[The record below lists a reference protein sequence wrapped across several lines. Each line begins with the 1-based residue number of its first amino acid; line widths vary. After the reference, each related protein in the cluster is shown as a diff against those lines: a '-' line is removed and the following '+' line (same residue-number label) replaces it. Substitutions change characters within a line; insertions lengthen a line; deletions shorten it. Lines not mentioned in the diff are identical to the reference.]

1 MNLRIF
7 LPALFLAAALL
18 PVFPAPSAQTLMVVD
33 AVWGTPSS
41 PEKVIPGD
49 ENTQL
54 SLVVANIGNKP
65 ICTLEAQI
73 TPAYPGATLPFESW
87 DGSDQIRA
95 YMMQQIPPGS
105 MTVLSFRLNV
115 LKDTVPGRYPASVRL
130 LYRECTSTQDTLP
143 TSQTTDFFTIQIWPP
158 PVTDFLEARWFVDG
172 AESPVGPGTGVA
184 VLRIFIEAPKDTS
197 ISNIEGRLIIPDG
210 FRPAGGQQSLSAVYQ
225 GVVAAG
231 GTFSLSYPL
240 VVSDQLKPGTYTFE
254 LTLRFRNKYGTHITN
269 ILIFPAEV
277 YGREEL
283 GIESSSETVVKGG
296 LEYLPVKVRNKGTAA
311 AYNLNLEVRAEK
323 AGIQLLETSFELG
336 VLSSGQEV
344 DVRLPVYVE
353 RLAETGLYT
362 VSATLS
368 YRDGHGN
375 PRSKQFKIP
384 LNVADEFRPGL
395 AVETSQK
402 YVAASAETPL
412 ELSFTNRNPY
422 PISDVKITISTASS
436 QVSILEG
443 PTSINLKTLGPGES
457 HKISLTILS
466 SPAAADS
473 ISLIKAYVE
482 YRDKTS
488 AIVEENFEIQLAVRA
503 DLNIQ
508 FKGLRLSPVKVR
520 PGEVVDL
527 AGDVVNLGTG
537 VARSVSVEVVGDPPF
552 QPFGDTISFV
562 GLVNPSQ
569 VSAFTI
575 NFRVAEDARPGRYNV
590 KVKATYRNGF
600 GESFIK
606 EEVLS
611 YEILPAQTAATNTVR
626 TTAAAVQAPLLQ
638 TIAPYILVAALA
650 VIAVAT
656 VRRRKKGR

>member
-1 MNLRIF
+1 MSWRILLF
-7 LPALFLAAALL
+7 VLFLAAALL
-18 PVFPAPSAQTLMVVD
+18 PVFPAPSAQTLVVVD

-41 PEKVIPGD
+41 PEKAIPGD
-49 ENTQL
+49 ENIQL

-73 TPAYPGATLPFESW
+73 TPAYPGTALPFESW
-87 DGSDQIRA
+87 DGSDRIRA

-115 LKDTVPGRYPASVRL
+115 FKDTVPGRYPASARL

-143 TSQTTDFFTIQIWPP
+143 TAQTTDFFTVQIWAP
-158 PVTDFLEARWFVDG
+158 PVTNFLEATWFVDG
-172 AESPVGPGTGVA
+172 AERPVGPGTGVA
-184 VLRIFIEAPKDTS
+184 VLKISIEAPKDTS
-197 ISNIEGRLIIPDG
+197 ISNIEGRLSLPEG

-225 GVVAAG
+225 GVVTAG

-240 VVSDQLKPGTYTFE
+240 LVSDQLKPGTYTFE

-269 ILIFPAEV
+269 TIIFPAEV
-277 YGREEL
+277 FGREEL
-283 GIESSSETVVKGG
+283 AIESSSETVIKGG
-296 LEYLPVKVRNKGTAA
+296 LGYLPVKVLNKGTAS
-311 AYNLNLEVRAEK
+311 AYNLDLEVRADK
-323 AGIQLLETSFELG
+323 AGILLPETSLELG
-336 VLSSGQEV
+336 VLSPGQEV
-344 DVRLPVYVE
+344 NVRLPVYVE

-362 VSATLS
+362 VTATLS
-368 YRDGHGN
+368 YRDGLGN
-375 PRSKQFKIP
+375 LRSKQFKIS

-395 AVETSQK
+395 AVEAGMK

-412 ELSFTNRNPY
+412 ELSFTNRNPF
-422 PISDVKITISTASS
+422 PISDVKITISTTSS

-443 PTSINLKTLGPGES
+443 PTSINLKTLGPGEG
-457 HKISLTILS
+457 HKIRLTILS
-466 SPAAADS
+466 APAAADS
-473 ISLIKAYVE
+473 ISLIKASVE

-488 AIVEENFEIQLAVRA
+488 ALVVENFDVPVAVRA
-503 DLNIQ
+503 DLNLQ
-508 FKGLRLSPVKVR
+508 FKGLRLSPAKVR

-552 QPFGDTISFV
+552 QPFGDTLSFV

-600 GESFIK
+600 GESFVK

-611 YEILPAQTAATNTVR
+611 YEVLPAQAVATNTVR
-626 TTAAAVQAPLLQ
+626 TTAAAQGSVLQ
-638 TIAPYILVAALA
+638 TFAPYLLVAALA

>member
-1 MNLRIF
+1 
-7 LPALFLAAALL
+7 
-18 PVFPAPSAQTLMVVD
+18 VVVD

-41 PEKVIPGD
+41 PEKAIPGD
-49 ENTQL
+49 ENIQL

-73 TPAYPGATLPFESW
+73 TPAYPGTALPFESW

-105 MTVLSFRLNV
+105 MTVLSFRINV

-143 TSQTTDFFTIQIWPP
+143 TAQTTDFFTVQIWAP
-158 PVTDFLEARWFVDG
+158 PVTNFLEATWFVDG
-172 AESPVGPGTGVA
+172 AERPVGPGTGVA
-184 VLRIFIEAPKDTS
+184 VLKVSIEAPKDTP
-197 ISNIEGRLIIPDG
+197 ISNIEGRLSLPEG

-225 GVVAAG
+225 GVVTAG

-240 VVSDQLKPGTYTFE
+240 LVSDQLKPGTYTFE

-269 ILIFPAEV
+269 TIIFPSEV
-277 YGREEL
+277 FGREEL
-283 GIESSSETVVKGG
+283 AIESSSETVIKGG
-296 LEYLPVKVRNKGTAA
+296 LGYLPVKVLNKGTAS
-311 AYNLNLEVRAEK
+311 AYNLNLEVRADK
-323 AGIQLLETSFELG
+323 AGIQLLETSLELG
-336 VLSSGQEV
+336 VLSPGQEV
-344 DVRLPVYVE
+344 NVRLPVYVE

-362 VSATLS
+362 VTATLS
-368 YRDGHGN
+368 YRDGLGN
-375 PRSKQFKIP
+375 LRSKQFKIS

-395 AVETSQK
+395 AVEAGVK

-422 PISDVKITISTASS
+422 PISDVKITISTTSS

-457 HKISLTILS
+457 HKIRLTILS
-466 SPAAADS
+466 APAAADS
-473 ISLIKAYVE
+473 ISLIKASVE

-488 AIVEENFEIQLAVRA
+488 ALVVENFDVPVAVRA
-503 DLNIQ
+503 DLNLQ
-508 FKGLRLSPVKVR
+508 FKGLRLSPAKVR

-552 QPFGDTISFV
+552 QPFGDTLSFV

-600 GESFIK
+600 GESFVK

-611 YEILPAQTAATNTVR
+611 YEVLPAQAVATNTVR
-626 TTAAAVQAPLLQ
+626 TTAAAQGSVLQ
-638 TIAPYILVAALA
+638 TFAPYLLVAALA

>member
-1 MNLRIF
+1 MSWRIL
-7 LPALFLAAALL
+7 LPVLFLAAALL
-18 PVFPAPSAQTLMVVD
+18 PVFPAPSAQTLVVVD

-41 PEKVIPGD
+41 PEKAIPGD
-49 ENTQL
+49 ENIQL

-73 TPAYPGATLPFESW
+73 TPAYPGTALPFESW
-87 DGSDQIRA
+87 DGSDRIRA

-115 LKDTVPGRYPASVRL
+115 FKDTVPGRYPASVRL

-143 TSQTTDFFTIQIWPP
+143 TAQTTDFFTVQIWAPP
-158 PVTDFLEARWFVDG
+158 ITNFLEARWFVDG
-172 AESPVGPGTGVA
+172 AERPVGPGTGVA
-184 VLRIFIEAPKDTS
+184 VLRVSIEAPKDTS
-197 ISNIEGRLIIPDG
+197 ISNIEGRLSLPEG

-225 GVVAAG
+225 GVVTAG

-240 VVSDQLKPGTYTFE
+240 LVSDQLKPGTYTFE

-269 ILIFPAEV
+269 TIIFPAEV
-277 YGREEL
+277 FGREEL
-283 GIESSSETVVKGG
+283 AIESSSETVIKGG
-296 LEYLPVKVRNKGTAA
+296 LGYLPVKVLNKGTAS
-311 AYNLNLEVRAEK
+311 AYNLNLEVRADN
-323 AGIQLLETSFELG
+323 AGILLLETSLELG
-336 VLSSGQEV
+336 VLSPGQEV
-344 DVRLPVYVE
+344 NVRLPVYVE

-362 VSATLS
+362 VTATLS
-368 YRDGHGN
+368 YRDGLGN
-375 PRSKQFKIP
+375 LRSKQFKIS

-395 AVETSQK
+395 AVEAGMK

-422 PISDVKITISTASS
+422 PISDVKITISTTSS

-457 HKISLTILS
+457 HKIRLTILS
-466 SPAAADS
+466 APAAADS
-473 ISLIKAYVE
+473 ISLIKASVE

-488 AIVEENFEIQLAVRA
+488 ALVVENFDVPVAVRA
-503 DLNIQ
+503 DLNLQ
-508 FKGLRLSPVKVR
+508 FKGLRLSPAKVR

-552 QPFGDTISFV
+552 QPFGDTLSFV

-600 GESFIK
+600 GESFVK
-606 EEVLS
+606 EEMLS
-611 YEILPAQTAATNTVR
+611 YEVLPAQAVATNTVR
-626 TTAAAVQAPLLQ
+626 TTAAAQGSVLQ
-638 TIAPYILVAALA
+638 TFAPYLLVAALA

-656 VRRRKKGR
+656 VRRRKKDR

>member
-1 MNLRIF
+1 MSWRIL

-18 PVFPAPSAQTLMVVD
+18 PVFPAPSAQTLVVVD

-41 PEKVIPGD
+41 PEKAIPGD
-49 ENTQL
+49 ENIQL

-73 TPAYPGATLPFESW
+73 TPAYPGTALPFESW
-87 DGSDQIRA
+87 DGSDRIRA

-115 LKDTVPGRYPASVRL
+115 LEDTVPGRYPASVRL

-143 TSQTTDFFTIQIWPP
+143 TAQTTDFFTVQIWEP
-158 PVTDFLEARWFVDG
+158 PVTNFLEATWFVDG
-172 AESPVGPGTGVA
+172 AERPVGPGTGVA
-184 VLRIFIEAPKDTS
+184 VLKVSIEAPKDTS
-197 ISNIEGRLIIPDG
+197 ISNIEGRLSLPEG
-210 FRPAGGQQSLSAVYQ
+210 FRPAGRQQSLSAVYQ
-225 GVVAAG
+225 GVVTAG

-240 VVSDQLKPGTYTFE
+240 LVSDQLKPGTYTFE

-269 ILIFPAEV
+269 TIIFPAEV
-277 YGREEL
+277 FGREEL
-283 GIESSSETVVKGG
+283 AIESSSDTVIKGG
-296 LEYLPVKVRNKGTAA
+296 LGYLPVKVLNKGTAS
-311 AYNLNLEVRAEK
+311 AYNLNLEVRADK
-323 AGIQLLETSFELG
+323 AGIQLLETSLELG
-336 VLSSGQEV
+336 VLSPGQEV
-344 DVRLPVYVE
+344 NVRLPVYVE

-362 VSATLS
+362 VTATLS
-368 YRDGHGN
+368 YRDGLGN
-375 PRSKQFKIP
+375 LRSKQFKMS

-395 AVETSQK
+395 AVEAGMK
-402 YVAASAETPL
+402 YIAASAETPL

-422 PISDVKITISTASS
+422 PISDVKITISTTSS

-457 HKISLTILS
+457 HKIRLTILS
-466 SPAAADS
+466 APAAADS
-473 ISLIKAYVE
+473 ISLIKASVE

-488 AIVEENFEIQLAVRA
+488 ALVVENFDVPVAVRA
-503 DLNIQ
+503 DLNLQ
-508 FKGLRLSPVKVR
+508 FKGLRLSPAKVQ

-552 QPFGDTISFV
+552 QPFGDTLSFV

-600 GESFIK
+600 GESFVK

-611 YEILPAQTAATNTVR
+611 YEVLPAQAVATNTVR
-626 TTAAAVQAPLLQ
+626 TTAAAQGSVLQ
-638 TIAPYILVAALA
+638 TFAPYLLVAALT

>member
-1 MNLRIF
+1 MSWRIL
-7 LPALFLAAALL
+7 LPVLFLAAALL
-18 PVFPAPSAQTLMVVD
+18 PVFPAPSAQTLVVVD

-41 PEKVIPGD
+41 PEKAIPGD
-49 ENTQL
+49 ENIQL

-73 TPAYPGATLPFESW
+73 TPAYPGTTLPFESW
-87 DGSDQIRA
+87 DGSDWIRA
-95 YMMQQIPPGS
+95 YMTQQIPPGS

-143 TSQTTDFFTIQIWPP
+143 TAQTTDFFTVQIWAP
-158 PVTDFLEARWFVDG
+158 PVTNFLEARWFVDG
-172 AESPVGPGTGVA
+172 AERPVGPGTGVA
-184 VLRIFIEAPKDTS
+184 VLKVSIEAPKDTS
-197 ISNIEGRLIIPDG
+197 ISNIEGRLSLPEG

-225 GVVAAG
+225 GVVTAG

-240 VVSDQLKPGTYTFE
+240 LVSEQLKPGTYTFE

-269 ILIFPAEV
+269 TIIFPAEV
-277 YGREEL
+277 LGREDL
-283 GIESSSETVVKGG
+283 AIESSSETVIKGG
-296 LEYLPVKVRNKGTAA
+296 LGYLPVKVLNKGTAS
-311 AYNLNLEVRAEK
+311 AYNLNLEVRADK
-323 AGIQLLETSFELG
+323 AGIQLLETSSELG
-336 VLSSGQEV
+336 VLSPGQEV
-344 DVRLPVYVE
+344 NVRLPVYVE

-362 VSATLS
+362 VTATLS
-368 YRDGHGN
+368 YRDGLGN
-375 PRSKQFKIP
+375 LRSKQFKIS

-395 AVETSQK
+395 AVEAGMK

-422 PISDVKITISTASS
+422 PISDVKITISTTSS

-457 HKISLTILS
+457 HKIRLTILS
-466 SPAAADS
+466 APAAADS
-473 ISLIKAYVE
+473 ISLIKASVE

-488 AIVEENFEIQLAVRA
+488 ALVVENFDVPVAVRA
-503 DLNIQ
+503 DLNLQ
-508 FKGLRLSPVKVR
+508 FKGLRLSPAKVR

-552 QPFGDTISFV
+552 QPFGDTVSFV

-600 GESFIK
+600 GESFVK

-611 YEILPAQTAATNTVR
+611 YEVLPAQAVATNTVR
-626 TTAAAVQAPLLQ
+626 TTAAAQGSVLQ
-638 TIAPYILVAALA
+638 TFAPYLLVAALA

>member
-1 MNLRIF
+1 MSWRIL
-7 LPALFLAAALL
+7 LPVLFLAAALL
-18 PVFPAPSAQTLMVVD
+18 PVFPAPSAQSLVVVD
-33 AVWGTPSS
+33 AVWGIPSS
-41 PEKVIPGD
+41 PEKAIPGD
-49 ENTQL
+49 ENIQL
-54 SLVVANIGNKP
+54 SLVVSNIGNKP

-73 TPAYPGATLPFESW
+73 TPAYPGTALPFESW
-87 DGSDQIRA
+87 DGSDRIRA

-143 TSQTTDFFTIQIWPP
+143 TAQTTDFFTVQIWAA
-158 PVTDFLEARWFVDG
+158 PVTNFLEATWFVDG
-172 AESPVGPGTGVA
+172 AERPVGPGTGVA
-184 VLRIFIEAPKDTS
+184 VLKVSIEAPKDTS
-197 ISNIEGRLIIPDG
+197 ISNIEGRLSLPEG

-225 GVVAAG
+225 GVVTAG

-240 VVSDQLKPGTYTFE
+240 LVSDQLKPGTYTFE

-269 ILIFPAEV
+269 TIIFPAEV
-277 YGREEL
+277 FGREEL
-283 GIESSSETVVKGG
+283 AIESSSETVIKGG
-296 LEYLPVKVRNKGTAA
+296 LEYLPVKVLNKGTAS
-311 AYNLNLEVRAEK
+311 AYNLNLEVRADK
-323 AGIQLLETSFELG
+323 AGILLLETSSELG
-336 VLSSGQEV
+336 VLSPGQEV
-344 DVRLPVYVE
+344 NVRLPVYVE

-362 VSATLS
+362 VTATLS
-368 YRDGHGN
+368 YRDGLGN
-375 PRSKQFKIP
+375 LRSKQFKIS

-395 AVETSQK
+395 AVEAGMK

-422 PISDVKITISTASS
+422 PISDVKITISTTSS

-457 HKISLTILS
+457 HKIRLTILS
-466 SPAAADS
+466 APAAADS
-473 ISLIKAYVE
+473 ISLIKASVE

-488 AIVEENFEIQLAVRA
+488 ALVVENFDVPVAVRA
-503 DLNIQ
+503 DLNLQ
-508 FKGLRLSPVKVR
+508 FKGLRLSPAKVR

-552 QPFGDTISFV
+552 QPFGDTLSFV

-600 GESFIK
+600 GESFVK

-611 YEILPAQTAATNTVR
+611 YEVLPAQAVATNTVR
-626 TTAAAVQAPLLQ
+626 TTAAAQGSLLQ
-638 TIAPYILVAALA
+638 TFAPYLLVAALA

>member
-1 MNLRIF
+1 
-7 LPALFLAAALL
+7 
-18 PVFPAPSAQTLMVVD
+18 VVVD

-41 PEKVIPGD
+41 PEKAIPGD
-49 ENTQL
+49 ENIQL

-73 TPAYPGATLPFESW
+73 TPAYPGTALPFESW
-87 DGSDQIRA
+87 DGSDRIRA

-143 TSQTTDFFTIQIWPP
+143 TAQTTDFFTVQIWAP
-158 PVTDFLEARWFVDG
+158 PVTNFLEARWFVDG
-172 AESPVGPGTGVA
+172 AERPVGPGTGVA
-184 VLRIFIEAPKDTS
+184 VLKVSIEAPKDTS
-197 ISNIEGRLIIPDG
+197 ISNIEGRLSLPEG

-225 GVVAAG
+225 GVVTAG

-240 VVSDQLKPGTYTFE
+240 LVSDQLKPGTYTFE

-269 ILIFPAEV
+269 TIIFPSEV
-277 YGREEL
+277 FGREEL
-283 GIESSSETVVKGG
+283 AIESSSETVIKGG
-296 LEYLPVKVRNKGTAA
+296 LGYLPVKVLNKGTAS
-311 AYNLNLEVRAEK
+311 AYNLNLEVRADK
-323 AGIQLLETSFELG
+323 AGIQLLETSSELG
-336 VLSSGQEV
+336 VLSPGQEV
-344 DVRLPVYVE
+344 NVRLPVYVE

-362 VSATLS
+362 VTATLS
-368 YRDGHGN
+368 YRDGLGN
-375 PRSKQFKIP
+375 LRSKQFKIS

-395 AVETSQK
+395 AVEAGMK

-422 PISDVKITISTASS
+422 PISDVKITISTTSS

-457 HKISLTILS
+457 HKIRLTILS
-466 SPAAADS
+466 APAAADS
-473 ISLIKAYVE
+473 ISLIKASVE

-488 AIVEENFEIQLAVRA
+488 ALVVENFDVPVAVRA
-503 DLNIQ
+503 DLNLQ
-508 FKGLRLSPVKVR
+508 FKGLRLSPAKVR

-552 QPFGDTISFV
+552 QPFGDTLSFV

-600 GESFIK
+600 GESFVK

-611 YEILPAQTAATNTVR
+611 YEVLPAQAVATNTVR
-626 TTAAAVQAPLLQ
+626 TTAAAQGSVLQ
-638 TIAPYILVAALA
+638 TFAPYLLVAALA

>member
-1 MNLRIF
+1 MSWRIL
-7 LPALFLAAALL
+7 LPVLFLAAALL
-18 PVFPAPSAQTLMVVD
+18 PVFPAPSAQTLVVVD

-41 PEKVIPGD
+41 PEKAIPGD
-49 ENTQL
+49 ENIQL

-73 TPAYPGATLPFESW
+73 TPAYPGTALPFESW
-87 DGSDQIRA
+87 DGSDRIRA

-115 LKDTVPGRYPASVRL
+115 FKDTVPGRYPASVRL

-143 TSQTTDFFTIQIWPP
+143 TAQTTDFFTVQIWAP
-158 PVTDFLEARWFVDG
+158 PVTNFLEARWFVDG
-172 AESPVGPGTGVA
+172 AERPVGPGTGVA
-184 VLRIFIEAPKDTS
+184 VLKVSIEAPKDTS
-197 ISNIEGRLIIPDG
+197 ISNIEGRLSLPEG

-225 GVVAAG
+225 GVVTAG

-240 VVSDQLKPGTYTFE
+240 LVSDQLKPGTYTFE

-269 ILIFPAEV
+269 TIIFPAEV
-277 YGREEL
+277 FGREEL
-283 GIESSSETVVKGG
+283 AIESSSETVIKGG
-296 LEYLPVKVRNKGTAA
+296 LGYLPVKVLNKGTAS
-311 AYNLNLEVRAEK
+311 AYNLNLEVRADK
-323 AGIQLLETSFELG
+323 AGIQLLETSLELG
-336 VLSSGQEV
+336 VLSPGQEV
-344 DVRLPVYVE
+344 NVRLPVYVE

-362 VSATLS
+362 VTATLS
-368 YRDGHGN
+368 YRDGLGN
-375 PRSKQFKIP
+375 LRSKQFKIS

-395 AVETSQK
+395 AVEAGMK

-422 PISDVKITISTASS
+422 PISDVKITISTTSS

-457 HKISLTILS
+457 HKIRLTILS
-466 SPAAADS
+466 APAAADS
-473 ISLIKAYVE
+473 ISLIKASVE

-488 AIVEENFEIQLAVRA
+488 ALVVENFDVPVAVRA
-503 DLNIQ
+503 DLNLQ
-508 FKGLRLSPVKVR
+508 FKGLRLSPAKVR

-552 QPFGDTISFV
+552 QPFGDTLSFV

-600 GESFIK
+600 GESFVK

-611 YEILPAQTAATNTVR
+611 YEVLPAQAVATNTVR
-626 TTAAAVQAPLLQ
+626 TTAAAQGSVLQ
-638 TIAPYILVAALA
+638 TFAPYLLVAALA

-656 VRRRKKGR
+656 VRRRKKDR

>member
-1 MNLRIF
+1 MSWRIL
-7 LPALFLAAALL
+7 LPVLFLAAALL
-18 PVFPAPSAQTLMVVD
+18 PVFPAPAQTLVVVD

-41 PEKVIPGD
+41 PEKAIPGD
-49 ENTQL
+49 ENIQL

-73 TPAYPGATLPFESW
+73 TPAYSGTALPFESW
-87 DGSDQIRA
+87 DGSDRIRA

-115 LKDTVPGRYPASVRL
+115 FKDTVPGRYPASVRL

-143 TSQTTDFFTIQIWPP
+143 TAQTTDFFTVQIWAP
-158 PVTDFLEARWFVDG
+158 PVTNFLEATWFLDG
-172 AESPVGPGTGVA
+172 AERPVGPGTGVA
-184 VLRIFIEAPKDTS
+184 VLKVSIEAPKDTS
-197 ISNIEGRLIIPDG
+197 ISNIEGRLSLPEG

-225 GVVAAG
+225 GVVTAG

-240 VVSDQLKPGTYTFE
+240 LVSDQLKPGTYTFE

-269 ILIFPAEV
+269 TIIFPSEV
-277 YGREEL
+277 FGREEL
-283 GIESSSETVVKGG
+283 AIESSSETVIKGG
-296 LEYLPVKVRNKGTAA
+296 LGYLPVKVLNKGTAS
-311 AYNLNLEVRAEK
+311 AYNLDLEVRADK
-323 AGIQLLETSFELG
+323 TGILLPETSLELG
-336 VLSSGQEV
+336 VLSPGQEV
-344 DVRLPVYVE
+344 NVRLPVYVE

-362 VSATLS
+362 VTATLS
-368 YRDGHGN
+368 YRDGLGN
-375 PRSKQFKIP
+375 LRSKQFKIS

-395 AVETSQK
+395 AVEAGMK

-422 PISDVKITISTASS
+422 PISDVKITISTTSS

-457 HKISLTILS
+457 HKIRLTILS
-466 SPAAADS
+466 APAAADS
-473 ISLIKAYVE
+473 ISLIKASVE

-488 AIVEENFEIQLAVRA
+488 ALVVENFDVPVAVRA
-503 DLNIQ
+503 DLNLQ
-508 FKGLRLSPVKVR
+508 FKGLRLSPAKVR

-552 QPFGDTISFV
+552 QPFGDTLSFV

-600 GESFIK
+600 GESFVK

-611 YEILPAQTAATNTVR
+611 YEVLPAQAVATNTFR
-626 TTAAAVQAPLLQ
+626 TTAAAQGSVLQ
-638 TIAPYILVAALA
+638 TFAPYLLVAALA

>member
-1 MNLRIF
+1 MSWRIL
-7 LPALFLAAALL
+7 LPVLFLAAALL
-18 PVFPAPSAQTLMVVD
+18 PVFPAPSAQTLVVVD

-41 PEKVIPGD
+41 PEKAIPGD
-49 ENTQL
+49 ENIQL

-73 TPAYPGATLPFESW
+73 TPAYPGTALPFESW
-87 DGSDQIRA
+87 DGSDRIRA

-143 TSQTTDFFTIQIWPP
+143 TAQTTDFFTVQIWAP
-158 PVTDFLEARWFVDG
+158 PVTNFLEATWFVDG
-172 AESPVGPGTGVA
+172 AERPVGPGTGVA
-184 VLRIFIEAPKDTS
+184 VLKVSIEAPKDTS
-197 ISNIEGRLIIPDG
+197 ISNIEGRLSLPEG

-225 GVVAAG
+225 GVVTAG

-240 VVSDQLKPGTYTFE
+240 LISDQLKPGTYTFE

-269 ILIFPAEV
+269 TIIFPAEV
-277 YGREEL
+277 FGREEL
-283 GIESSSETVVKGG
+283 AIESSSETVIKGG
-296 LEYLPVKVRNKGTAA
+296 LGYLPVKVLNKGTAS
-311 AYNLNLEVRAEK
+311 AYNLDLEVRADE
-323 AGIQLLETSFELG
+323 AGILLLETSLELG
-336 VLSSGQEV
+336 VLSPGQEV
-344 DVRLPVYVE
+344 NVRLPVYVE

-362 VSATLS
+362 VTATLS
-368 YRDGHGN
+368 YRDGLGN
-375 PRSKQFKIP
+375 LRSKQFKIS

-395 AVETSQK
+395 AVEAGMK

-422 PISDVKITISTASS
+422 PISDVKITISATSS

-457 HKISLTILS
+457 HKIRLTILS
-466 SPAAADS
+466 APAAADS
-473 ISLIKAYVE
+473 ISLIKASVE

-488 AIVEENFEIQLAVRA
+488 ALVVENFDVPVAVRA
-503 DLNIQ
+503 DLNLQ
-508 FKGLRLSPVKVR
+508 FKGLRLSPAKVL

-552 QPFGDTISFV
+552 QPFGDTLSFV

-600 GESFIK
+600 GESFVK

-611 YEILPAQTAATNTVR
+611 YEVLPAQAVATNTVR
-626 TTAAAVQAPLLQ
+626 TTAVAQGSVLQ
-638 TIAPYILVAALA
+638 TFAPYLLVAALA

>member
-1 MNLRIF
+1 MSWRIL
-7 LPALFLAAALL
+7 LPVLFLAAALL
-18 PVFPAPSAQTLMVVD
+18 PVFPAPSAQTLVVVD

-41 PEKVIPGD
+41 PEKAIPGD
-49 ENTQL
+49 ENIQL

-73 TPAYPGATLPFESW
+73 TPAYLGTALPFESW
-87 DGSDQIRA
+87 DGSDRIRA

-143 TSQTTDFFTIQIWPP
+143 TAQTTDFFTVQIWAP
-158 PVTDFLEARWFVDG
+158 PVTNFLEARWFVDG
-172 AESPVGPGTGVA
+172 AERPVGPGTGVA
-184 VLRIFIEAPKDTS
+184 VLKVSIEAPKDTS
-197 ISNIEGRLIIPDG
+197 ISNIEGRLSLPEG

-225 GVVAAG
+225 GVVTAG

-240 VVSDQLKPGTYTFE
+240 LVSDQLKPGTYTFE

-269 ILIFPAEV
+269 TIIFPSEV
-277 YGREEL
+277 FGREEL
-283 GIESSSETVVKGG
+283 AIESSSETVIKGG
-296 LEYLPVKVRNKGTAA
+296 LGYLPVKVLNKGTAS
-311 AYNLNLEVRAEK
+311 AYNLNLEVRADK
-323 AGIQLLETSFELG
+323 AGIQLLETSSELG
-336 VLSSGQEV
+336 VLSPGQEV
-344 DVRLPVYVE
+344 NVRLPVYVE

-362 VSATLS
+362 VTATLS
-368 YRDGHGN
+368 YRDGLGN
-375 PRSKQFKIP
+375 LRSKQFKIS
-384 LNVADEFRPGL
+384 LNVADEFRQGL
-395 AVETSQK
+395 AVEAGMK

-422 PISDVKITISTASS
+422 PISDVKITISTTSS

-457 HKISLTILS
+457 HKIRLTILS
-466 SPAAADS
+466 APAAADS
-473 ISLIKAYVE
+473 ISLIKASVE
-482 YRDKTS
+482 YRDKTL
-488 AIVEENFEIQLAVRA
+488 ALVVENFDVPVAVRA
-503 DLNIQ
+503 DLNLQ
-508 FKGLRLSPVKVR
+508 FKGLRLSPAKVR

-552 QPFGDTISFV
+552 QPFGDTLSFV

-600 GESFIK
+600 GESFVK

-611 YEILPAQTAATNTVR
+611 YEVLPAQAVATNTVR
-626 TTAAAVQAPLLQ
+626 TTAAAQGSVLQ
-638 TIAPYILVAALA
+638 TFAPYLLVAALA

-656 VRRRKKGR
+656 VRRRKKDR

>member
-1 MNLRIF
+1 MSWRIL
-7 LPALFLAAALL
+7 LPVLFLAAALL
-18 PVFPAPSAQTLMVVD
+18 PVFPAPSAQTLVVVD

-41 PEKVIPGD
+41 PEKAIPGD
-49 ENTQL
+49 ENIQL

-73 TPAYPGATLPFESW
+73 TPAYPGTALPFESW
-87 DGSDQIRA
+87 DGSDRIRA

-115 LKDTVPGRYPASVRL
+115 FKDTVPGRYPASVRL

-143 TSQTTDFFTIQIWPP
+143 TAQTTDFFTVQIWAP
-158 PVTDFLEARWFVDG
+158 PVTNFLEATWFVDG
-172 AESPVGPGTGVA
+172 AERPVGPGTGVA
-184 VLRIFIEAPKDTS
+184 VLKVSIEAPKDTS
-197 ISNIEGRLIIPDG
+197 ISNIEGRLSLPEG

-225 GVVAAG
+225 GVVTAG

-240 VVSDQLKPGTYTFE
+240 LVSDQLKPGTYTFE

-269 ILIFPAEV
+269 TIIFPAEV
-277 YGREEL
+277 FGREEL
-283 GIESSSETVVKGG
+283 AIESSSETVIKGG
-296 LEYLPVKVRNKGTAA
+296 LGYLPVKVLNKGTAS
-311 AYNLNLEVRAEK
+311 AYNLNLEVRADK
-323 AGIQLLETSFELG
+323 AGILLLETSLELG
-336 VLSSGQEV
+336 VLSPGQEV
-344 DVRLPVYVE
+344 NVRLPVYVE

-362 VSATLS
+362 VTATLS
-368 YRDGHGN
+368 YRDGLGN
-375 PRSKQFKIP
+375 LRSKQFKIS

-395 AVETSQK
+395 AVEAGMK

-422 PISDVKITISTASS
+422 PISDVKITISTTSS

-457 HKISLTILS
+457 HKIRLTILS
-466 SPAAADS
+466 APAAADS
-473 ISLIKAYVE
+473 ISLIKASVE

-488 AIVEENFEIQLAVRA
+488 ALVVENFDVPVAVRA
-503 DLNIQ
+503 DLNLQ
-508 FKGLRLSPVKVR
+508 FKGLRLSPAKVR

-552 QPFGDTISFV
+552 QPFGDTLSFV

-600 GESFIK
+600 GESFVK

-611 YEILPAQTAATNTVR
+611 YEVLPAQAVATNTVR
-626 TTAAAVQAPLLQ
+626 TTAAAQGSVLQ
-638 TIAPYILVAALA
+638 TFAPYLLVAALA

>member
-1 MNLRIF
+1 MSWRIL
-7 LPALFLAAALL
+7 LPVLFLAAALL
-18 PVFPAPSAQTLMVVD
+18 PVFPAPSAQTLVVVD

-41 PEKVIPGD
+41 PEKAIPGD
-49 ENTQL
+49 ENIQL

-73 TPAYPGATLPFESW
+73 TPAYPGTALPFESW
-87 DGSDQIRA
+87 DGSDRIRA

-115 LKDTVPGRYPASVRL
+115 FKDTVPGRYPASVRL

-143 TSQTTDFFTIQIWPP
+143 TAQTTDFFTVQIWAP
-158 PVTDFLEARWFVDG
+158 PVTNFLEATWFVDG
-172 AESPVGPGTGVA
+172 AERPVGPGTGVA
-184 VLRIFIEAPKDTS
+184 VLKVSIEAPKDTS
-197 ISNIEGRLIIPDG
+197 ISNIEGRLSLPEG

-225 GVVAAG
+225 GVVTAG

-240 VVSDQLKPGTYTFE
+240 LVSDQLKPGTYTFE

-269 ILIFPAEV
+269 TIIFPAEV
-277 YGREEL
+277 FGREEL
-283 GIESSSETVVKGG
+283 AIESSSETVIKGG
-296 LEYLPVKVRNKGTAA
+296 LGYLPVKVLNKGTAS
-311 AYNLNLEVRAEK
+311 AYNLDLEVRADK
-323 AGIQLLETSFELG
+323 AGILLLETSLELG
-336 VLSSGQEV
+336 VLSPGQEV
-344 DVRLPVYVE
+344 NVRLPVYVE

-362 VSATLS
+362 VTATLS
-368 YRDGHGN
+368 YRDGLGN
-375 PRSKQFKIP
+375 LRSKQFKIS

-395 AVETSQK
+395 AVEAGMK

-422 PISDVKITISTASS
+422 PISDVKITISTTSS

-457 HKISLTILS
+457 HKIRLTILS
-466 SPAAADS
+466 APAAADS
-473 ISLIKAYVE
+473 ISLIKASVE

-488 AIVEENFEIQLAVRA
+488 ALVVENFDVPVAVRA
-503 DLNIQ
+503 DLNLQ
-508 FKGLRLSPVKVR
+508 FKGLRLSPAKVR

-552 QPFGDTISFV
+552 QPFGDTLSFV

-600 GESFIK
+600 GESFVK

-611 YEILPAQTAATNTVR
+611 YEVLPAQAVATNTVR
-626 TTAAAVQAPLLQ
+626 TTAAAQGSVLQ
-638 TIAPYILVAALA
+638 TFAPYLLVAALA

>member
-1 MNLRIF
+1 MSWRIL
-7 LPALFLAAALL
+7 LPVLFLAAALL
-18 PVFPAPSAQTLMVVD
+18 HVFPAPSAQTLVVVD

-41 PEKVIPGD
+41 PEKAIPGD
-49 ENTQL
+49 ENIQL

-73 TPAYPGATLPFESW
+73 TPAYPGTTLPFESW
-87 DGSDQIRA
+87 DGSDRIRA

-143 TSQTTDFFTIQIWPP
+143 TAQTTDFFTVQIWAP
-158 PVTDFLEARWFVDG
+158 PVTNFLEARWFVDG
-172 AESPVGPGTGVA
+172 AERPVGPGTGVA
-184 VLRIFIEAPKDTS
+184 VLKVSIEAPKDTS
-197 ISNIEGRLIIPDG
+197 ISNIEGRLSLPEG

-225 GVVAAG
+225 GVVTAG

-240 VVSDQLKPGTYTFE
+240 LVSDQLKPGTYTFE

-269 ILIFPAEV
+269 TIIFPSEV
-277 YGREEL
+277 FGREEL
-283 GIESSSETVVKGG
+283 AIESSSETVIKGG
-296 LEYLPVKVRNKGTAA
+296 LGYLPVKVLNKGTAS
-311 AYNLNLEVRAEK
+311 AYNLNLEVRADK
-323 AGIQLLETSFELG
+323 AGIQLLETSSELG
-336 VLSSGQEV
+336 VLSPGQEV
-344 DVRLPVYVE
+344 NVRLPVYVE

-362 VSATLS
+362 VTATLS
-368 YRDGHGN
+368 YRDGLGN
-375 PRSKQFKIP
+375 LRSKQFKIS

-395 AVETSQK
+395 AVEAGVK

-422 PISDVKITISTASS
+422 PISDVKITISTTSS

-457 HKISLTILS
+457 HKIRLTILS
-466 SPAAADS
+466 APAAADS
-473 ISLIKAYVE
+473 ISLIKASVE

-488 AIVEENFEIQLAVRA
+488 ALVVENFDVPVAVRA
-503 DLNIQ
+503 DLNLQ
-508 FKGLRLSPVKVR
+508 FKGLRLSPAKVR

-552 QPFGDTISFV
+552 QPFGDTLSFV

-600 GESFIK
+600 GESFVK

-611 YEILPAQTAATNTVR
+611 YEVLPAQAVATNTVR
-626 TTAAAVQAPLLQ
+626 TTAAAQGSVLQ
-638 TIAPYILVAALA
+638 TFAPYLLVAALA

>member
-1 MNLRIF
+1 MSWRI
-7 LPALFLAAALL
+7 LLAVLFLAAALL
-18 PVFPAPSAQTLMVVD
+18 PVFPAPSAQTLVVVD

-41 PEKVIPGD
+41 PEKAIPGD
-49 ENTQL
+49 ENIQL
-54 SLVVANIGNKP
+54 SLVVSNIGNKP

-73 TPAYPGATLPFESW
+73 TPAYPGTALPFESW
-87 DGSDQIRA
+87 DGSDPIRA

-143 TSQTTDFFTIQIWPP
+143 TAQTTDFFTVQIWAP
-158 PVTDFLEARWFVDG
+158 PVTNFLEARWFVDG
-172 AESPVGPGTGVA
+172 AERPVGPGTGVA
-184 VLRIFIEAPKDTS
+184 VLKVSIEAPKDTS
-197 ISNIEGRLIIPDG
+197 ISNIEGRLSLPEG

-225 GVVAAG
+225 GVVTAG

-240 VVSDQLKPGTYTFE
+240 LVSDQLKPGTYTFE

-269 ILIFPAEV
+269 TIIFPAEV
-277 YGREEL
+277 FGREEL
-283 GIESSSETVVKGG
+283 TIESSSETVIKGG
-296 LEYLPVKVRNKGTAA
+296 LGYLPVKVRNKGTAA
-311 AYNLNLEVRAEK
+311 AYNLDLEVRADK
-323 AGIQLLETSFELG
+323 AGILLLETSLELG
-336 VLSSGQEV
+336 ALSPGQEV
-344 DVRLPVYVE
+344 NVRLPVYVE

-362 VSATLS
+362 VTATLS
-368 YRDGHGN
+368 YRDGLGN
-375 PRSKQFKIP
+375 LRSKQFKIS

-395 AVETSQK
+395 AVEAGMK

-422 PISDVKITISTASS
+422 PISDMKITISTTSS

-457 HKISLTILS
+457 HKIRLTILS
-466 SPAAADS
+466 APAAADS
-473 ISLIKAYVE
+473 ISLIKASVE

-488 AIVEENFEIQLAVRA
+488 ALVVENFDVPVAVRA
-503 DLNIQ
+503 DLNLQ
-508 FKGLRLSPVKVR
+508 FKGLRLSPAKVR

-552 QPFGDTISFV
+552 QPFGDTLSFV

-600 GESFIK
+600 GESFVK

-611 YEILPAQTAATNTVR
+611 YEVLPAQAVATNTVR
-626 TTAAAVQAPLLQ
+626 TTAAAQGSMLQ
-638 TIAPYILVAALA
+638 TFAPYLLVAALA

>member
-1 MNLRIF
+1 MSWRIL
-7 LPALFLAAALL
+7 LPVLFLAAALL
-18 PVFPAPSAQTLMVVD
+18 PVFPAPSAQTLVVVD

-41 PEKVIPGD
+41 PEKAIPGD
-49 ENTQL
+49 ENIQL
-54 SLVVANIGNKP
+54 SLVVSNIGNKP

-73 TPAYPGATLPFESW
+73 TPAYPGTALPFESW
-87 DGSDQIRA
+87 DGSDPIRA

-143 TSQTTDFFTIQIWPP
+143 TAQTTDFFTVQIWAP
-158 PVTDFLEARWFVDG
+158 PVTNFLEARWFVDG
-172 AESPVGPGTGVA
+172 AERPVGPGTGVA
-184 VLRIFIEAPKDTS
+184 VLKVSIEAPKDTS
-197 ISNIEGRLIIPDG
+197 ISNIEGRLSLPEG

-225 GVVAAG
+225 GVVTAG

-240 VVSDQLKPGTYTFE
+240 LVSDQLKPGTYTFE

-269 ILIFPAEV
+269 TIIFPAEV
-277 YGREEL
+277 FGREEL
-283 GIESSSETVVKGG
+283 TIESSSETVIKGG
-296 LEYLPVKVRNKGTAA
+296 LGYLPVKVRNKGTAA
-311 AYNLNLEVRAEK
+311 AYNLDLEVRADK
-323 AGIQLLETSFELG
+323 AGILLLETSLELG
-336 VLSSGQEV
+336 ALSPGQEV
-344 DVRLPVYVE
+344 NVRLPVYVE

-362 VSATLS
+362 VTATLS
-368 YRDGHGN
+368 YRDGLGN
-375 PRSKQFKIP
+375 LRSKQFKIS

-395 AVETSQK
+395 AVEAGMK

-422 PISDVKITISTASS
+422 PISDVKITISTTSS

-457 HKISLTILS
+457 HKIRLTILS
-466 SPAAADS
+466 APAAADS
-473 ISLIKAYVE
+473 ISLIKASVE

-488 AIVEENFEIQLAVRA
+488 ALVVENFDVPVAVRA
-503 DLNIQ
+503 DLNLQ
-508 FKGLRLSPVKVR
+508 FKGLRLSPAKVR

-552 QPFGDTISFV
+552 QPFGDTLSFV

-600 GESFIK
+600 GESFVK

-611 YEILPAQTAATNTVR
+611 YEVLPAQAVATNTVR
-626 TTAAAVQAPLLQ
+626 TTAAAQGSVLQ
-638 TIAPYILVAALA
+638 TFAPYLLVAALA

>member
-1 MNLRIF
+1 
-7 LPALFLAAALL
+7 
-18 PVFPAPSAQTLMVVD
+18 VVVD

-41 PEKVIPGD
+41 PEKAIPGD
-49 ENTQL
+49 ENIQL

-73 TPAYPGATLPFESW
+73 TPAYPGTALPFESW
-87 DGSDQIRA
+87 DGSDRIRA

-143 TSQTTDFFTIQIWPP
+143 TAQTTDFFTVQIWAP
-158 PVTDFLEARWFVDG
+158 PVTNFLEATWFVDG
-172 AESPVGPGTGVA
+172 AERPVGPGTGVA
-184 VLRIFIEAPKDTS
+184 VLKVSIEAPKDTS
-197 ISNIEGRLIIPDG
+197 ISNIEGRLSLPEG

-225 GVVAAG
+225 GVVTAG

-240 VVSDQLKPGTYTFE
+240 LVSDQLKPGTYTFE

-269 ILIFPAEV
+269 TIIFPSEV
-277 YGREEL
+277 FGREEL
-283 GIESSSETVVKGG
+283 AIESSSETVIKGG
-296 LEYLPVKVRNKGTAA
+296 LGYLPVKVLNKGTAS
-311 AYNLNLEVRAEK
+311 AYNLNLEVRADK
-323 AGIQLLETSFELG
+323 AGIQLLETSLELG
-336 VLSSGQEV
+336 VLSPGQEV
-344 DVRLPVYVE
+344 NVRLPVYVE

-362 VSATLS
+362 VTATLS
-368 YRDGHGN
+368 YRDGLGN
-375 PRSKQFKIP
+375 LRSKQFKIS

-395 AVETSQK
+395 AVEAGMK

-422 PISDVKITISTASS
+422 PISDVKITISTTSS

-457 HKISLTILS
+457 HKIRLTILS
-466 SPAAADS
+466 APAAADS
-473 ISLIKAYVE
+473 ISLIKASVE

-488 AIVEENFEIQLAVRA
+488 ALVVENFDVPVAVRA
-503 DLNIQ
+503 DLNLQ
-508 FKGLRLSPVKVR
+508 FKGLRLSPAKVR

-552 QPFGDTISFV
+552 QPFGDTLSFV

-600 GESFIK
+600 GESFVK

-611 YEILPAQTAATNTVR
+611 YEVLPAQAVATNTVR
-626 TTAAAVQAPLLQ
+626 TTAAAQGSVLQ
-638 TIAPYILVAALA
+638 TFAPYLLVAALA

>member
-1 MNLRIF
+1 MSWRIL
-7 LPALFLAAALL
+7 LPVLFLAAALL
-18 PVFPAPSAQTLMVVD
+18 PVFPAPSAQTLVVVD

-41 PEKVIPGD
+41 PEKAIPGD
-49 ENTQL
+49 ENIQL
-54 SLVVANIGNKP
+54 SLVVSNIGNKP

-73 TPAYPGATLPFESW
+73 TPAYPGTALPFESW
-87 DGSDQIRA
+87 DGSDRIRA
-95 YMMQQIPPGS
+95 YLMQQIPPGS

-115 LKDTVPGRYPASVRL
+115 FKDTVPGRYPASVRL

-143 TSQTTDFFTIQIWPP
+143 TAQTTDFFTVQIWAP
-158 PVTDFLEARWFVDG
+158 PVTNFLEATWFVDG
-172 AESPVGPGTGVA
+172 AERPVGPGTGVA
-184 VLRIFIEAPKDTS
+184 VLKVSIEAPKDTS
-197 ISNIEGRLIIPDG
+197 ISNIEGRLSLPEG

-225 GVVAAG
+225 GVVTAG

-240 VVSDQLKPGTYTFE
+240 LVSDQLKPGTYTFE

-269 ILIFPAEV
+269 TIIFPAEV
-277 YGREEL
+277 FGREEL
-283 GIESSSETVVKGG
+283 AIESSSETVIKGG
-296 LEYLPVKVRNKGTAA
+296 LGYLPVKVLNKGTAS
-311 AYNLNLEVRAEK
+311 AYNLDLEVRADK
-323 AGIQLLETSFELG
+323 TGILLLETSSELG
-336 VLSSGQEV
+336 VLSPGQEV
-344 DVRLPVYVE
+344 NVRLPVYVE

-362 VSATLS
+362 VTATLS
-368 YRDGHGN
+368 YRDGLGN
-375 PRSKQFKIP
+375 LRSKQFKIS

-395 AVETSQK
+395 AVEAGMK

-422 PISDVKITISTASS
+422 PISDVKITISTTSS

-457 HKISLTILS
+457 HKIRLTILS
-466 SPAAADS
+466 APAAADS
-473 ISLIKAYVE
+473 ISLIKASVE

-488 AIVEENFEIQLAVRA
+488 ALVVENFDVPVAVRA
-503 DLNIQ
+503 DLNLQ
-508 FKGLRLSPVKVR
+508 FKGLRLSPAKVR

-552 QPFGDTISFV
+552 QPFGDTLSFV

-600 GESFIK
+600 GESFVK

-611 YEILPAQTAATNTVR
+611 YEVLPAQAVATNTVR
-626 TTAAAVQAPLLQ
+626 TTAAAQGSVLQ
-638 TIAPYILVAALA
+638 TFAPYLLVAALA

>member
-1 MNLRIF
+1 MSWRIL
-7 LPALFLAAALL
+7 LPVLFLAAALL
-18 PVFPAPSAQTLMVVD
+18 PVFPAPSAQTLVVVD

-41 PEKVIPGD
+41 PEKAIPGD
-49 ENTQL
+49 ENIQL

-73 TPAYPGATLPFESW
+73 TPAYPGTALPFESW
-87 DGSDQIRA
+87 DGSDRIRA

-143 TSQTTDFFTIQIWPP
+143 TAQTTDFFTVQIWAP
-158 PVTDFLEARWFVDG
+158 PVANFLEARWFVDG
-172 AESPVGPGTGVA
+172 AERPVGPGTGVA
-184 VLRIFIEAPKDTS
+184 VLKVSIEAPKDTS
-197 ISNIEGRLIIPDG
+197 ISNIEGRLSLPEG

-225 GVVAAG
+225 GVVTAG

-240 VVSDQLKPGTYTFE
+240 LVSDQLKPGTYTFE

-269 ILIFPAEV
+269 TIIFPSEV
-277 YGREEL
+277 FGREEL
-283 GIESSSETVVKGG
+283 AIESSSETVIKGG
-296 LEYLPVKVRNKGTAA
+296 LGYLPVKVLNKGTAS
-311 AYNLNLEVRAEK
+311 AYNLNLEVRADK
-323 AGIQLLETSFELG
+323 AGIQLLETSLELG
-336 VLSSGQEV
+336 VLSPGQEV
-344 DVRLPVYVE
+344 NVRLPVYVE

-362 VSATLS
+362 VTATLS
-368 YRDGHGN
+368 YRDGLGN
-375 PRSKQFKIP
+375 LRSKQFKIS
-384 LNVADEFRPGL
+384 LNVADEFRQGL
-395 AVETSQK
+395 AVEAGMK

-422 PISDVKITISTASS
+422 PISDVKITISTTSS

-457 HKISLTILS
+457 HKIRLTILS
-466 SPAAADS
+466 APAAADS
-473 ISLIKAYVE
+473 ISLIKASVE

-488 AIVEENFEIQLAVRA
+488 ALVVENFDVPVAVRA
-503 DLNIQ
+503 DLNLQ
-508 FKGLRLSPVKVR
+508 FKGLRLSPAKVR

-552 QPFGDTISFV
+552 QPFGDTLSFV

-600 GESFIK
+600 GESFVK

-611 YEILPAQTAATNTVR
+611 YEVLPAQAVATNTVR
-626 TTAAAVQAPLLQ
+626 TTAAAQGSVLQ
-638 TIAPYILVAALA
+638 TFAPYLLVAALA

>member
-1 MNLRIF
+1 
-7 LPALFLAAALL
+7 
-18 PVFPAPSAQTLMVVD
+18 VVVD

-41 PEKVIPGD
+41 PEKAIPGD
-49 ENTQL
+49 ENIQL

-73 TPAYPGATLPFESW
+73 TPAYPGTALPFESW
-87 DGSDQIRA
+87 DGSDRIRA

-115 LKDTVPGRYPASVRL
+115 FKDTVPGRYPASVRL

-143 TSQTTDFFTIQIWPP
+143 TAQTTDFFTVQIWAP
-158 PVTDFLEARWFVDG
+158 PVTNFLEATWFVDG
-172 AESPVGPGTGVA
+172 AERPVGPGTGVA
-184 VLRIFIEAPKDTS
+184 VLKVSIEAPKDTS
-197 ISNIEGRLIIPDG
+197 ISNIEGRLSLPEG

-225 GVVAAG
+225 GVVTAG

-240 VVSDQLKPGTYTFE
+240 LVSDQLKPGTYTFE

-269 ILIFPAEV
+269 TIIFPSEV
-277 YGREEL
+277 FGREEL
-283 GIESSSETVVKGG
+283 AIESSSETVIKGG
-296 LEYLPVKVRNKGTAA
+296 LGYLPVKVLNKGTAS
-311 AYNLNLEVRAEK
+311 AYNLNLEVRADK
-323 AGIQLLETSFELG
+323 AGIQLLETSLELG
-336 VLSSGQEV
+336 ALSPGQEV
-344 DVRLPVYVE
+344 NVRLPVYVE

-362 VSATLS
+362 VTATLS
-368 YRDGHGN
+368 YRDGLGN
-375 PRSKQFKIP
+375 LRSKQFKIS

-395 AVETSQK
+395 AVEAGVK

-422 PISDVKITISTASS
+422 PISDVKITISTTSS

-457 HKISLTILS
+457 HKIRLTILS
-466 SPAAADS
+466 APAAADS
-473 ISLIKAYVE
+473 ISLIKASVE

-488 AIVEENFEIQLAVRA
+488 ALVVENFDVPVAVRA
-503 DLNIQ
+503 DLNLQ
-508 FKGLRLSPVKVR
+508 FKGLRLSPAKVR

-552 QPFGDTISFV
+552 QPFGDTLSFV

-600 GESFIK
+600 GESFVK

-611 YEILPAQTAATNTVR
+611 YEVLPAQAVATNTVR
-626 TTAAAVQAPLLQ
+626 TTAAAQGSVLQ
-638 TIAPYILVAALA
+638 TFAPYLLVAALA

>member
-1 MNLRIF
+1 MSWRIL
-7 LPALFLAAALL
+7 LPVLFLAAALL
-18 PVFPAPSAQTLMVVD
+18 PVFPAPSAQTLVVVD

-41 PEKVIPGD
+41 PEKAIPGD
-49 ENTQL
+49 ENIQL
-54 SLVVANIGNKP
+54 SLVVSNIGNKP

-73 TPAYPGATLPFESW
+73 TPAYPGTALPFESW
-87 DGSDQIRA
+87 DGSDRIRA

-115 LKDTVPGRYPASVRL
+115 FKDTVPGRYPASVRL

-143 TSQTTDFFTIQIWPP
+143 TAQTTDFFTVQIWAP
-158 PVTDFLEARWFVDG
+158 PVTNFLEATWFVDG
-172 AESPVGPGTGVA
+172 AERPVGPGTGVA
-184 VLRIFIEAPKDTS
+184 VLKVSIEAPKDTS
-197 ISNIEGRLIIPDG
+197 ISNIEGRLSLPEG

-225 GVVAAG
+225 GVVTAG

-240 VVSDQLKPGTYTFE
+240 LVSDQLKPGTYTFE

-269 ILIFPAEV
+269 TIIFPAEV
-277 YGREEL
+277 FGREEL
-283 GIESSSETVVKGG
+283 AIESSSETVIKGG
-296 LEYLPVKVRNKGTAA
+296 LGYLPVKVLNKGTAS
-311 AYNLNLEVRAEK
+311 AYNLNLEVRADK
-323 AGIQLLETSFELG
+323 AGILLLETSSELG
-336 VLSSGQEV
+336 VLSPGQEV
-344 DVRLPVYVE
+344 NVRLPVYVE

-362 VSATLS
+362 VTATLS
-368 YRDGHGN
+368 YRDGLGN
-375 PRSKQFKIP
+375 LRSKQFKIS

-395 AVETSQK
+395 AVEAGMK

-422 PISDVKITISTASS
+422 PISDVKITISTTSS

-457 HKISLTILS
+457 HKIRLTILS
-466 SPAAADS
+466 APAAADS
-473 ISLIKAYVE
+473 ISLIKASVE

-488 AIVEENFEIQLAVRA
+488 ALVVENFDVPVAVRA
-503 DLNIQ
+503 DLNLQ
-508 FKGLRLSPVKVR
+508 FKGLRLSPAKVR

-552 QPFGDTISFV
+552 QPFGDTLSFV

-600 GESFIK
+600 GESFVK

-611 YEILPAQTAATNTVR
+611 YEVLPAQAVATNTVR
-626 TTAAAVQAPLLQ
+626 TTAAAQGSVLQ
-638 TIAPYILVAALA
+638 TFAPYLLVAALA

>member
-1 MNLRIF
+1 
-7 LPALFLAAALL
+7 
-18 PVFPAPSAQTLMVVD
+18 VVVD

-41 PEKVIPGD
+41 PEKAIPGD
-49 ENTQL
+49 ENIQL

-73 TPAYPGATLPFESW
+73 TPAYPGTALPFESW
-87 DGSDQIRA
+87 DGSDRIRA

-143 TSQTTDFFTIQIWPP
+143 TAQTTDFFTVQIWAP
-158 PVTDFLEARWFVDG
+158 PVTNFLEARWFVDG
-172 AESPVGPGTGVA
+172 AERPVGPGTGVA
-184 VLRIFIEAPKDTS
+184 VLKVSIEAPKDTS
-197 ISNIEGRLIIPDG
+197 ISNIEGRLSLPEG

-225 GVVAAG
+225 GVVTAG

-240 VVSDQLKPGTYTFE
+240 LVSEQLKPGTYTFE

-269 ILIFPAEV
+269 TIIFPAEV
-277 YGREEL
+277 LGREDL
-283 GIESSSETVVKGG
+283 AIESSSETVIKGG
-296 LEYLPVKVRNKGTAA
+296 LGYLPVKVLNKGTAS
-311 AYNLNLEVRAEK
+311 AYNLNLEVRADK
-323 AGIQLLETSFELG
+323 AGIQLLETSSELG
-336 VLSSGQEV
+336 VLSPGQEV
-344 DVRLPVYVE
+344 NVRLPVYVE

-362 VSATLS
+362 VTATLS
-368 YRDGHGN
+368 YRDGLGN
-375 PRSKQFKIP
+375 LRSKQFKIS

-395 AVETSQK
+395 AVEAGMK

-422 PISDVKITISTASS
+422 PISDVKITISTTSS

-457 HKISLTILS
+457 HKIRLTILS
-466 SPAAADS
+466 APAAADS
-473 ISLIKAYVE
+473 ISLIKASVE

-488 AIVEENFEIQLAVRA
+488 ALVVENFDVPVAVRA
-503 DLNIQ
+503 DLNLQ
-508 FKGLRLSPVKVR
+508 FKGLRLSPAKVR

-552 QPFGDTISFV
+552 QPFGDTVSFV

-600 GESFIK
+600 GESFVK

-611 YEILPAQTAATNTVR
+611 YEVLPAQAVATNTVR
-626 TTAAAVQAPLLQ
+626 TTAAAQGSVLQ
-638 TIAPYILVAALA
+638 TFAPYLLVAALA

>member
-1 MNLRIF
+1 MSWRIL
-7 LPALFLAAALL
+7 LPVLFLAAALL
-18 PVFPAPSAQTLMVVD
+18 PVFPAPSAQTLVVVD

-41 PEKVIPGD
+41 PEKAIPGD
-49 ENTQL
+49 ENIQL

-73 TPAYPGATLPFESW
+73 TPAYPGTALPFESW
-87 DGSDQIRA
+87 DGSDRIRA

-143 TSQTTDFFTIQIWPP
+143 TAQTTDFFTVQIWAP
-158 PVTDFLEARWFVDG
+158 PVTNFLEATWFVDG
-172 AESPVGPGTGVA
+172 AERPVGPGTGVA
-184 VLRIFIEAPKDTS
+184 VLKVSIEAPKDTS
-197 ISNIEGRLIIPDG
+197 ISNIEGRLSLPEG

-225 GVVAAG
+225 GVVTAG

-240 VVSDQLKPGTYTFE
+240 LVSDQLKPGTYTFE

-269 ILIFPAEV
+269 TIIFPSEV
-277 YGREEL
+277 FGREEL
-283 GIESSSETVVKGG
+283 AIESSSETVIKGG
-296 LEYLPVKVRNKGTAA
+296 LGYLPVKVLNKGTAS
-311 AYNLNLEVRAEK
+311 AYNLNLEVRADK
-323 AGIQLLETSFELG
+323 AGIQLLETSLELG
-336 VLSSGQEV
+336 VLSPGQEV
-344 DVRLPVYVE
+344 NVRLPVYVE

-362 VSATLS
+362 VTATLS
-368 YRDGHGN
+368 YRDGLGN
-375 PRSKQFKIP
+375 LRSKQFKIS

-395 AVETSQK
+395 AVEAGVK

-422 PISDVKITISTASS
+422 PISDVKITISTTSS

-457 HKISLTILS
+457 HKIRLTILS
-466 SPAAADS
+466 APAAADS
-473 ISLIKAYVE
+473 ISLIKASVE

-488 AIVEENFEIQLAVRA
+488 ALVVENFDVPVAVRA
-503 DLNIQ
+503 DLNLQ
-508 FKGLRLSPVKVR
+508 FKGLRLSPAKVR

-552 QPFGDTISFV
+552 QPFGDTLSFV

-600 GESFIK
+600 GESFVK

-611 YEILPAQTAATNTVR
+611 YEVLPAQAVATNTVR
-626 TTAAAVQAPLLQ
+626 TTAAAQGSVLQ
-638 TIAPYILVAALA
+638 TFAPYLLVAALA

>member
-1 MNLRIF
+1 MSWRIL
-7 LPALFLAAALL
+7 LPVLFLAAALL
-18 PVFPAPSAQTLMVVD
+18 PVFPAPSAQTLVVVD

-41 PEKVIPGD
+41 PEKAIPGD
-49 ENTQL
+49 ENIQL

-73 TPAYPGATLPFESW
+73 TPAYPGTALPFESW
-87 DGSDQIRA
+87 DGSDRIRA

-143 TSQTTDFFTIQIWPP
+143 TAQTTDFFTVQIWAP
-158 PVTDFLEARWFVDG
+158 PVTNFLEATWFVDG
-172 AESPVGPGTGVA
+172 AERPVGPGTGVA
-184 VLRIFIEAPKDTS
+184 VLKVSIEAPKDTS
-197 ISNIEGRLIIPDG
+197 ISNIEGRLSLPEG

-225 GVVAAG
+225 GVVTAG

-240 VVSDQLKPGTYTFE
+240 LVSDQLKPGTYTFE

-269 ILIFPAEV
+269 TIIFPSEV
-277 YGREEL
+277 FGREEL
-283 GIESSSETVVKGG
+283 AIESSSETVIKGG
-296 LEYLPVKVRNKGTAA
+296 LGYLPVKVLNKGTAS
-311 AYNLNLEVRAEK
+311 AYNLNLEVRADK
-323 AGIQLLETSFELG
+323 AGIQLLETSSELG
-336 VLSSGQEV
+336 VLSPGQEV
-344 DVRLPVYVE
+344 NVRLPVYVE

-362 VSATLS
+362 VTATLS
-368 YRDGHGN
+368 YRDGLGN
-375 PRSKQFKIP
+375 LRSKQFKIS

-395 AVETSQK
+395 AVEAGMK

-422 PISDVKITISTASS
+422 PISDVKITISTTSS

-457 HKISLTILS
+457 HKIRLTILS
-466 SPAAADS
+466 APAAADS
-473 ISLIKAYVE
+473 ISLIKASVE

-488 AIVEENFEIQLAVRA
+488 ALVVENFDVPVAVRA
-503 DLNIQ
+503 DLNLQ
-508 FKGLRLSPVKVR
+508 FKGLRLSPAKVR

-552 QPFGDTISFV
+552 QPFGDTLSFV

-600 GESFIK
+600 GESFVK

-611 YEILPAQTAATNTVR
+611 YEVLPAQAVATNTVR
-626 TTAAAVQAPLLQ
+626 TTAAAQGSVLQ
-638 TIAPYILVAALA
+638 TFAPYLLVAALA

>member
-1 MNLRIF
+1 MSWRIL
-7 LPALFLAAALL
+7 LPVLFLAAALL
-18 PVFPAPSAQTLMVVD
+18 PVFPAPSAQTLVVVD

-41 PEKVIPGD
+41 PEKAIPGD
-49 ENTQL
+49 ENIQL

-73 TPAYPGATLPFESW
+73 TPAYPGTALPFESW
-87 DGSDQIRA
+87 DGSDRIRA

-143 TSQTTDFFTIQIWPP
+143 TAQTTDFFTVQIWAA
-158 PVTDFLEARWFVDG
+158 PVTNFLEATWFVDG
-172 AESPVGPGTGVA
+172 AERPVGPGTGVA
-184 VLRIFIEAPKDTS
+184 VLKVSIEAPKDTS
-197 ISNIEGRLIIPDG
+197 ISNIEGRLSLPEG

-225 GVVAAG
+225 GVVTAG

-240 VVSDQLKPGTYTFE
+240 LVSDQLKPGTYTFE

-269 ILIFPAEV
+269 TIIFPAEV
-277 YGREEL
+277 FGREEL
-283 GIESSSETVVKGG
+283 AIESSSETVIKGG
-296 LEYLPVKVRNKGTAA
+296 LGYLPVKVLNKGTAS
-311 AYNLNLEVRAEK
+311 AYNLNLEVRADK
-323 AGIQLLETSFELG
+323 AGILLLETSSELG
-336 VLSSGQEV
+336 VLSPGQEV
-344 DVRLPVYVE
+344 NVRLPVYVE

-362 VSATLS
+362 VTATLS
-368 YRDGHGN
+368 YRDGLGN
-375 PRSKQFKIP
+375 LRSKQFKIS

-395 AVETSQK
+395 AVEAGMK

-422 PISDVKITISTASS
+422 PISDVKITISTTSS

-457 HKISLTILS
+457 HKIRLTILS
-466 SPAAADS
+466 APAAADS
-473 ISLIKAYVE
+473 ISLIKASVE

-488 AIVEENFEIQLAVRA
+488 ALVVENFDVPVAVRA
-503 DLNIQ
+503 DLNLQ
-508 FKGLRLSPVKVR
+508 FKGLRLSPAKVR

-552 QPFGDTISFV
+552 QPFGDTLSFV

-600 GESFIK
+600 GESFVK

-611 YEILPAQTAATNTVR
+611 YEVLPAQAVATNTVR
-626 TTAAAVQAPLLQ
+626 TTAAAQGSVLQ
-638 TIAPYILVAALA
+638 TFAPYLLVAALA

>member
-1 MNLRIF
+1 MSWRIL
-7 LPALFLAAALL
+7 LPVLFLAAALL
-18 PVFPAPSAQTLMVVD
+18 HVFPAPSAQTLVVVD

-41 PEKVIPGD
+41 PEKAIPGD
-49 ENTQL
+49 ENIQL

-73 TPAYPGATLPFESW
+73 TPAYPGTALPFESW
-87 DGSDQIRA
+87 DGSDRIRA

-143 TSQTTDFFTIQIWPP
+143 TAQTTDFFTVQIWAP
-158 PVTDFLEARWFVDG
+158 PVTNFLEATWFVDG
-172 AESPVGPGTGVA
+172 AERPVGPGTGVA
-184 VLRIFIEAPKDTS
+184 VLKVSIEAPKDTP
-197 ISNIEGRLIIPDG
+197 ISNIEGRLSLPEG

-225 GVVAAG
+225 GVVTAG

-240 VVSDQLKPGTYTFE
+240 LVSDQLKPGTYTFE

-269 ILIFPAEV
+269 TIIFPSEV
-277 YGREEL
+277 FGREEL
-283 GIESSSETVVKGG
+283 AIESSSETVIKGG
-296 LEYLPVKVRNKGTAA
+296 LGYLPVKVLNKGTAS
-311 AYNLNLEVRAEK
+311 AYNLNLEVRADK
-323 AGIQLLETSFELG
+323 AGIQLLETSLELG
-336 VLSSGQEV
+336 VLSPGQEV
-344 DVRLPVYVE
+344 NVRLPVYVE

-362 VSATLS
+362 VTATLS
-368 YRDGHGN
+368 YRDGLGN
-375 PRSKQFKIP
+375 LRSKQFKIS

-395 AVETSQK
+395 AVEAGVK

-422 PISDVKITISTASS
+422 PISDVKITISTTSS

-457 HKISLTILS
+457 HKIRLTILS
-466 SPAAADS
+466 APAAADS
-473 ISLIKAYVE
+473 ISLIKASVE

-488 AIVEENFEIQLAVRA
+488 ALVVENFDVPVAVRA
-503 DLNIQ
+503 DLNLQ
-508 FKGLRLSPVKVR
+508 FKGLRLSPAKVR

-552 QPFGDTISFV
+552 QPFGDTLSFV

-600 GESFIK
+600 GESFVK

-611 YEILPAQTAATNTVR
+611 YEVLPAQAVATNTVR
-626 TTAAAVQAPLLQ
+626 TTAAAQGSVLQ
-638 TIAPYILVAALA
+638 TFAPYLLVAALA

>member
-1 MNLRIF
+1 MSWRIL
-7 LPALFLAAALL
+7 LPVLFLAAALL
-18 PVFPAPSAQTLMVVD
+18 PVFPAPSAQTLVVVD

-41 PEKVIPGD
+41 PEKAIPGD
-49 ENTQL
+49 ENIQL

-73 TPAYPGATLPFESW
+73 TPAYPGTALPFESW
-87 DGSDQIRA
+87 DGSDRIRA

-143 TSQTTDFFTIQIWPP
+143 TAQTTDFFTVQIWAP
-158 PVTDFLEARWFVDG
+158 PVTNFLEATWFVDG
-172 AESPVGPGTGVA
+172 AERPVGPGTGVA
-184 VLRIFIEAPKDTS
+184 VLKVSIEAPKDTS
-197 ISNIEGRLIIPDG
+197 ISNIEGRLSLPEG

-225 GVVAAG
+225 GVVTAG

-240 VVSDQLKPGTYTFE
+240 LVSDQLKPGTYTFE

-269 ILIFPAEV
+269 TIIFPAEV
-277 YGREEL
+277 FGREEL
-283 GIESSSETVVKGG
+283 AIESSSETVIKGG
-296 LEYLPVKVRNKGTAA
+296 LGYLPVKVLNKGTAS
-311 AYNLNLEVRAEK
+311 AYNLNLEVRADK
-323 AGIQLLETSFELG
+323 AGILLLETSSELG
-336 VLSSGQEV
+336 VLSPGQEV
-344 DVRLPVYVE
+344 NVRLPVYVE

-362 VSATLS
+362 VTATLS
-368 YRDGHGN
+368 YRDGLGN
-375 PRSKQFKIP
+375 LRSKQFKIS

-395 AVETSQK
+395 AVEAGMK

-422 PISDVKITISTASS
+422 PISDVKITISTTSS

-457 HKISLTILS
+457 HKIRLTILS
-466 SPAAADS
+466 APAAADS
-473 ISLIKAYVE
+473 ISLIKASVE

-488 AIVEENFEIQLAVRA
+488 ALVVENFDVSVAVRA
-503 DLNIQ
+503 DLNLQ
-508 FKGLRLSPVKVR
+508 FKGLRLSPAKVR

-552 QPFGDTISFV
+552 QPFGDTLSFV

-600 GESFIK
+600 GESFVK

-611 YEILPAQTAATNTVR
+611 YEVLPAQAVATNTVR
-626 TTAAAVQAPLLQ
+626 TTAAAQGSVLQ
-638 TIAPYILVAALA
+638 TFAPYLLVAALA

>member
-1 MNLRIF
+1 MSWRIL
-7 LPALFLAAALL
+7 LPVLFLAAALL
-18 PVFPAPSAQTLMVVD
+18 PVFPAPSAQTLVVVD

-41 PEKVIPGD
+41 PEKAIPGD
-49 ENTQL
+49 ENIQL

-73 TPAYPGATLPFESW
+73 TPAYPGTALPFESW
-87 DGSDQIRA
+87 DGSDRIKA

-143 TSQTTDFFTIQIWPP
+143 TAQTTDFFTVQIWAP
-158 PVTDFLEARWFVDG
+158 PVTNFLEATWFVDG
-172 AESPVGPGTGVA
+172 AERPVGPGTGVA
-184 VLRIFIEAPKDTS
+184 VLKVSIEAPKDTS
-197 ISNIEGRLIIPDG
+197 ISNIEGRLSLPEG

-225 GVVAAG
+225 GVVTAG

-240 VVSDQLKPGTYTFE
+240 LISDQLKPGTYTFE

-269 ILIFPAEV
+269 TIIFPAEV
-277 YGREEL
+277 FGREEL
-283 GIESSSETVVKGG
+283 AIESSSETVIKGG
-296 LEYLPVKVRNKGTAA
+296 LGYLPVKVLNKGTAS
-311 AYNLNLEVRAEK
+311 AYNLDLEVRADK
-323 AGIQLLETSFELG
+323 AGIQLLETSSELG
-336 VLSSGQEV
+336 VLSPGQEV
-344 DVRLPVYVE
+344 NVRLPVYVE

-362 VSATLS
+362 VTATLS
-368 YRDGHGN
+368 YRDGLGN
-375 PRSKQFKIP
+375 LRSKQFKIS

-395 AVETSQK
+395 AVEAGMK

-422 PISDVKITISTASS
+422 PISDVKITISATSS

-443 PTSINLKTLGPGES
+443 PTSINLKTLGPGEI
-457 HKISLTILS
+457 HKIRLTILS
-466 SPAAADS
+466 APAAADS
-473 ISLIKAYVE
+473 ISLIKASVE

-488 AIVEENFEIQLAVRA
+488 ALVVENFDVPVAVRA
-503 DLNIQ
+503 DLNLQ
-508 FKGLRLSPVKVR
+508 FKGLRLSPAKVR

-552 QPFGDTISFV
+552 QPFGDTLSFV

-600 GESFIK
+600 GESFVK

-611 YEILPAQTAATNTVR
+611 YEVLPAQAVATNTVK
-626 TTAAAVQAPLLQ
+626 TTAVAQGSVLQ
-638 TIAPYILVAALA
+638 TFAPYLLVAALA

>member
-1 MNLRIF
+1 MSWRIL
-7 LPALFLAAALL
+7 LPVLFLAAALL
-18 PVFPAPSAQTLMVVD
+18 PIFPAPSAQTLVVVD

-41 PEKVIPGD
+41 PEKAIPGD
-49 ENTQL
+49 ENIQL

-73 TPAYPGATLPFESW
+73 TPAYPGTALPFESW
-87 DGSDQIRA
+87 DGSDRIRA

-143 TSQTTDFFTIQIWPP
+143 TAQTTDFFTVQIWAPP
-158 PVTDFLEARWFVDG
+158 ITNFLEARWFVDG
-172 AESPVGPGTGVA
+172 AERPVGPGTGVA
-184 VLRIFIEAPKDTS
+184 VLKVSIEAPKDTS
-197 ISNIEGRLIIPDG
+197 ISNIEGRLSLPEG

-225 GVVAAG
+225 GVVTAG

-240 VVSDQLKPGTYTFE
+240 LISDQLKPGTYTFE

-269 ILIFPAEV
+269 TIIFPAEV
-277 YGREEL
+277 FGREEL
-283 GIESSSETVVKGG
+283 AIESSSETVIKGSLG
-296 LEYLPVKVRNKGTAA
+296 YLPVKVLNKGTAS
-311 AYNLNLEVRAEK
+311 AYNLDLEVRADE
-323 AGIQLLETSFELG
+323 AGILLLETSLELG
-336 VLSSGQEV
+336 VLSPGQEV
-344 DVRLPVYVE
+344 NVRLPVYVE

-362 VSATLS
+362 VTATLS
-368 YRDGHGN
+368 YRDGLGN
-375 PRSKQFKIP
+375 LRSKQFKIS

-395 AVETSQK
+395 AVEAGMK

-422 PISDVKITISTASS
+422 PISDVKITISATSS

-457 HKISLTILS
+457 HKIRLTILS
-466 SPAAADS
+466 APAAADS
-473 ISLIKAYVE
+473 ISLIKASVE

-488 AIVEENFEIQLAVRA
+488 ALVVENFDVPVAVRA
-503 DLNIQ
+503 DLNLQ
-508 FKGLRLSPVKVR
+508 FKGLRLSPAKVL

-537 VARSVSVEVVGDPPF
+537 IARSVSVEVVGDPPF
-552 QPFGDTISFV
+552 QPFGDTLSFV

-600 GESFIK
+600 GESFVK

-611 YEILPAQTAATNTVR
+611 YEVLPAQAVATNTVR
-626 TTAAAVQAPLLQ
+626 TTAVAQGSVLQ
-638 TIAPYILVAALA
+638 TFAPYLLVAALA

>member
-1 MNLRIF
+1 MSWRIL
-7 LPALFLAAALL
+7 LPVLFLAAALL
-18 PVFPAPSAQTLMVVD
+18 PVFPAPSAQTLVVVD

-41 PEKVIPGD
+41 PEKAIPGD
-49 ENTQL
+49 ENIQL
-54 SLVVANIGNKP
+54 SLVIANIGNKP

-73 TPAYPGATLPFESW
+73 TPAYPGTALPFESW
-87 DGSDQIRA
+87 DGSDRIRA
-95 YMMQQIPPGS
+95 YLMQQIPPGS

-115 LKDTVPGRYPASVRL
+115 FKDTVPGRYPASVRL

-143 TSQTTDFFTIQIWPP
+143 TAQTTDFFTVQIWAP
-158 PVTDFLEARWFVDG
+158 PVTNFLEATWFVDG
-172 AESPVGPGTGVA
+172 AERPVGPGTGVA
-184 VLRIFIEAPKDTS
+184 VLKVSIEAPKDTS
-197 ISNIEGRLIIPDG
+197 ISNIEGRLSLPEG

-225 GVVAAG
+225 GVVTAG

-240 VVSDQLKPGTYTFE
+240 LVSDQLKPGTYTFE

-269 ILIFPAEV
+269 TIIFPAEV
-277 YGREEL
+277 FGREEL
-283 GIESSSETVVKGG
+283 AIESSSETVIKGG
-296 LEYLPVKVRNKGTAA
+296 LGYLPVKVLNKGTAS
-311 AYNLNLEVRAEK
+311 AYNLNLEVRADK
-323 AGIQLLETSFELG
+323 AGILLLETSLELG
-336 VLSSGQEV
+336 VLSPGQEV
-344 DVRLPVYVE
+344 NVRLPVYVE

-362 VSATLS
+362 VTATLS
-368 YRDGHGN
+368 YRDGLGN
-375 PRSKQFKIP
+375 LRSKQFKIS

-395 AVETSQK
+395 AVEAGMK

-422 PISDVKITISTASS
+422 IISDVKITISTTSS

-457 HKISLTILS
+457 HKIRLTILS
-466 SPAAADS
+466 APAAADS
-473 ISLIKAYVE
+473 ISLIKASVE

-488 AIVEENFEIQLAVRA
+488 ALVVENFDVSVAVRA
-503 DLNIQ
+503 DLNLQ
-508 FKGLRLSPVKVR
+508 FKGLRLSPAKVR

-552 QPFGDTISFV
+552 QPFGDTLSFV

-600 GESFIK
+600 GESFVK

-611 YEILPAQTAATNTVR
+611 YEVLPAQAVATNTVR
-626 TTAAAVQAPLLQ
+626 TTAAAQGSVLQ
-638 TIAPYILVAALA
+638 TFAPYLLVAALA

>member
-1 MNLRIF
+1 MSWRIL
-7 LPALFLAAALL
+7 LPVLFLAAALL
-18 PVFPAPSAQTLMVVD
+18 HVFPAPSAQTLVVVD

-41 PEKVIPGD
+41 PEKAIPGD
-49 ENTQL
+49 ENIQL

-73 TPAYPGATLPFESW
+73 TPAYPGTALPFESW
-87 DGSDQIRA
+87 DGSDRIRA

-143 TSQTTDFFTIQIWPP
+143 TAQTTDFFTVQIWAP
-158 PVTDFLEARWFVDG
+158 PVTNFLEATWFVDG
-172 AESPVGPGTGVA
+172 AERPVGPGTGVA
-184 VLRIFIEAPKDTS
+184 VLKVSIEAPKDTS
-197 ISNIEGRLIIPDG
+197 ISNIEGRLSLPEG

-225 GVVAAG
+225 GVVTAG

-240 VVSDQLKPGTYTFE
+240 LVSDQLKPGTYTFE

-269 ILIFPAEV
+269 TIIFPAEV
-277 YGREEL
+277 FGREEL
-283 GIESSSETVVKGG
+283 TIESSSETVIKGG
-296 LEYLPVKVRNKGTAA
+296 LGYLPVKVLNKGTAS
-311 AYNLNLEVRAEK
+311 AYNLNLEVRADK
-323 AGIQLLETSFELG
+323 AGIQLLETSLELG
-336 VLSSGQEV
+336 VLSPGQEV
-344 DVRLPVYVE
+344 NVRLPVYVE

-362 VSATLS
+362 VTATLS
-368 YRDGHGN
+368 YRDGLGN
-375 PRSKQFKIP
+375 LRSKQFKIS

-395 AVETSQK
+395 AVEAGVK

-422 PISDVKITISTASS
+422 PISDVKITISTTSS

-457 HKISLTILS
+457 HKIRLTILS
-466 SPAAADS
+466 APAAADS
-473 ISLIKAYVE
+473 ISLIKASVE

-488 AIVEENFEIQLAVRA
+488 ALVVENFDVPVAVRA
-503 DLNIQ
+503 DLNLQ
-508 FKGLRLSPVKVR
+508 FKGLRLSPAKVR

-552 QPFGDTISFV
+552 QPFGDTLSFV

-600 GESFIK
+600 GESFVK

-611 YEILPAQTAATNTVR
+611 YEVLPAQAVATNTVR
-626 TTAAAVQAPLLQ
+626 TTAAAQGSVLQ
-638 TIAPYILVAALA
+638 TFAPYLLVAALA

>member
-1 MNLRIF
+1 MSWRIL
-7 LPALFLAAALL
+7 LPVLFLAAALL
-18 PVFPAPSAQTLMVVD
+18 PVFPAPSAQTLVVVD

-41 PEKVIPGD
+41 PEKAIPGD
-49 ENTQL
+49 ENIQL

-73 TPAYPGATLPFESW
+73 TPAYPGTALPFESW
-87 DGSDQIRA
+87 DGSDRIRA

-143 TSQTTDFFTIQIWPP
+143 TAQTTDFFTVQIWAP
-158 PVTDFLEARWFVDG
+158 PVTNFLEATWFVDG
-172 AESPVGPGTGVA
+172 AERPVGPGTGVA
-184 VLRIFIEAPKDTS
+184 VLKVSIEAPKDTS
-197 ISNIEGRLIIPDG
+197 ISNIEGRLSLPEG

-225 GVVAAG
+225 GVVTAG

-240 VVSDQLKPGTYTFE
+240 LVSDQLKPGTYTFE

-269 ILIFPAEV
+269 TIIFPAEV
-277 YGREEL
+277 FGREEL
-283 GIESSSETVVKGG
+283 AIESSSETVIKGG
-296 LEYLPVKVRNKGTAA
+296 LGYLPVKVLNKGTAS
-311 AYNLNLEVRAEK
+311 AYNLDLEVRADK
-323 AGIQLLETSFELG
+323 AGILLLETSSELG
-336 VLSSGQEV
+336 VLSPGQEV
-344 DVRLPVYVE
+344 NVRLPVYVE

-362 VSATLS
+362 VTATLS
-368 YRDGHGN
+368 YRDGLGN
-375 PRSKQFKIP
+375 LRSKQFKIS

-395 AVETSQK
+395 AVEAGMK

-422 PISDVKITISTASS
+422 PISDVKITISTTSS

-457 HKISLTILS
+457 HKIRLTILS
-466 SPAAADS
+466 APAAADS
-473 ISLIKAYVE
+473 ISLIKASVE

-488 AIVEENFEIQLAVRA
+488 ALVVENFDVPVAVRA
-503 DLNIQ
+503 DLNLQ
-508 FKGLRLSPVKVR
+508 FKGLRLSPAKVR

-552 QPFGDTISFV
+552 QPFGDTLSFV

-600 GESFIK
+600 GESFVK

-611 YEILPAQTAATNTVR
+611 YEVLPAQAVATNTVR
-626 TTAAAVQAPLLQ
+626 TTAAAQGSVLQ
-638 TIAPYILVAALA
+638 TFAPYLLVAALA

>member
-1 MNLRIF
+1 MSWRIL
-7 LPALFLAAALL
+7 LPVLFLAAALL
-18 PVFPAPSAQTLMVVD
+18 HVFPAPSAQTLVVVD

-41 PEKVIPGD
+41 PEKAIPGD
-49 ENTQL
+49 ENIQL

-73 TPAYPGATLPFESW
+73 TPAYPGTTLPFESW
-87 DGSDQIRA
+87 DGSDRIRA

-143 TSQTTDFFTIQIWPP
+143 TAQTTDFFTVQIWAP
-158 PVTDFLEARWFVDG
+158 PVTNFLEATWFVDG
-172 AESPVGPGTGVA
+172 AERPVGPGTGVA
-184 VLRIFIEAPKDTS
+184 VLKVSIEAPKDTS
-197 ISNIEGRLIIPDG
+197 ISNIEGRLSLPEG

-225 GVVAAG
+225 GVVTAG

-240 VVSDQLKPGTYTFE
+240 LVSDQLKPGTFTFE

-269 ILIFPAEV
+269 TIIFPAEV
-277 YGREEL
+277 FGREEL
-283 GIESSSETVVKGG
+283 AIESSSETVIKGG
-296 LEYLPVKVRNKGTAA
+296 LGYLPVKVLNKGTAS
-311 AYNLNLEVRAEK
+311 AYNLNLEVRADK
-323 AGIQLLETSFELG
+323 AGIQLLETSLELG
-336 VLSSGQEV
+336 VLSPGQEV
-344 DVRLPVYVE
+344 NVRLPVYVE

-362 VSATLS
+362 VTATLS
-368 YRDGHGN
+368 YRDGLGN
-375 PRSKQFKIP
+375 LRSKQFKIS

-395 AVETSQK
+395 AVEAGVK

-422 PISDVKITISTASS
+422 PISDVKITISTTSS

-457 HKISLTILS
+457 HKIRLTILS
-466 SPAAADS
+466 APAAADS
-473 ISLIKAYVE
+473 ISLIKASVE

-488 AIVEENFEIQLAVRA
+488 ALVVENFDVPVAVRA
-503 DLNIQ
+503 DLNLQ
-508 FKGLRLSPVKVR
+508 FKGLRLSPAKVR

-552 QPFGDTISFV
+552 QPFGDTLSFV

-600 GESFIK
+600 GESFVK

-611 YEILPAQTAATNTVR
+611 YEVLPAQAVATNTVR
-626 TTAAAVQAPLLQ
+626 TTAAAQGSVLQ
-638 TIAPYILVAALA
+638 TFAPYLLVAALA

>member
-1 MNLRIF
+1 MSWRIL
-7 LPALFLAAALL
+7 LPVLFLAAALL
-18 PVFPAPSAQTLMVVD
+18 PVFPAPSAQTLVVVD

-41 PEKVIPGD
+41 PEKAIPGD
-49 ENTQL
+49 ENIQL

-73 TPAYPGATLPFESW
+73 TPAYPGTALPFESW
-87 DGSDQIRA
+87 DGSDRIRA

-115 LKDTVPGRYPASVRL
+115 FKDTVPGRYPASVRL

-143 TSQTTDFFTIQIWPP
+143 TAQTTDFFTVQIWAP
-158 PVTDFLEARWFVDG
+158 PVTNFLEATWFVDG
-172 AESPVGPGTGVA
+172 AERPVGPGTGVA
-184 VLRIFIEAPKDTS
+184 VLKVSIEAPKDTS
-197 ISNIEGRLIIPDG
+197 ISNIEGRLSLPEG

-225 GVVAAG
+225 GVVTAG

-240 VVSDQLKPGTYTFE
+240 LVSDQLKPGTYTFE

-269 ILIFPAEV
+269 TIIFPAEV
-277 YGREEL
+277 FGREEL
-283 GIESSSETVVKGG
+283 AIESSSETVIKGG
-296 LEYLPVKVRNKGTAA
+296 LGYLPVKVLNKGTAS
-311 AYNLNLEVRAEK
+311 AYNLNLEVRADK
-323 AGIQLLETSFELG
+323 AGIQLLETSSELG
-336 VLSSGQEV
+336 VLSPGQEV
-344 DVRLPVYVE
+344 NVRLPVYVE

-362 VSATLS
+362 VTATLS
-368 YRDGHGN
+368 YRDGLGN
-375 PRSKQFKIP
+375 LRSKQFKIS

-395 AVETSQK
+395 AVEAGMK

-422 PISDVKITISTASS
+422 PISDVKITISTTSS

-457 HKISLTILS
+457 HKIRLTILS
-466 SPAAADS
+466 APAAADS
-473 ISLIKAYVE
+473 ISLIKASVE

-488 AIVEENFEIQLAVRA
+488 ALVVENFDVPVAVRA
-503 DLNIQ
+503 DLNLQ
-508 FKGLRLSPVKVR
+508 FKGLRLSPAKVR

-552 QPFGDTISFV
+552 QPFGDTLSFV

-600 GESFIK
+600 GESFVK

-611 YEILPAQTAATNTVR
+611 YEVLPAQAVATNTVR
-626 TTAAAVQAPLLQ
+626 TTAAAQGSVLQ
-638 TIAPYILVAALA
+638 TFAPYLLVAALA

>member
-1 MNLRIF
+1 MSWRIL
-7 LPALFLAAALL
+7 LPVLFLAAALL
-18 PVFPAPSAQTLMVVD
+18 PVFPAPSAQTLVVVD

-41 PEKVIPGD
+41 PEKAIPGD
-49 ENTQL
+49 ENIQL

-73 TPAYPGATLPFESW
+73 TPAYPGTALPFESW
-87 DGSDQIRA
+87 DGSDRIRA

-143 TSQTTDFFTIQIWPP
+143 TAQTTDFFTVQIWAP
-158 PVTDFLEARWFVDG
+158 PVTNFLEATWFVDG
-172 AESPVGPGTGVA
+172 AERPVGPGTGVA
-184 VLRIFIEAPKDTS
+184 VLKVSIEAPKDTS
-197 ISNIEGRLIIPDG
+197 ISNIEGRLSLPEG

-225 GVVAAG
+225 GVVTVG

-240 VVSDQLKPGTYTFE
+240 LVSDQLKPGTYTFE

-269 ILIFPAEV
+269 TIIFPAEV
-277 YGREEL
+277 FGREEL
-283 GIESSSETVVKGG
+283 AIESSSETVIKGG
-296 LEYLPVKVRNKGTAA
+296 LGYLPVKVLNKGTAS
-311 AYNLNLEVRAEK
+311 AYNLNLEVRVDN
-323 AGIQLLETSFELG
+323 AGILLLETSSELG
-336 VLSSGQEV
+336 VLSPGQEV
-344 DVRLPVYVE
+344 NVRLPVYVE

-362 VSATLS
+362 VTATLS
-368 YRDGHGN
+368 YRDGLGN
-375 PRSKQFKIP
+375 LRSKQFKIS

-395 AVETSQK
+395 AVEAGMK

-422 PISDVKITISTASS
+422 PISDVKITISTTSS

-457 HKISLTILS
+457 HKIRLTILS
-466 SPAAADS
+466 APAAADS
-473 ISLIKAYVE
+473 ISLIKASVE

-488 AIVEENFEIQLAVRA
+488 ALVVENFDVPVAVRA
-503 DLNIQ
+503 DLNLQ
-508 FKGLRLSPVKVR
+508 FKGLRLSPAKVR

-552 QPFGDTISFV
+552 QPFGDTLSFV

-600 GESFIK
+600 GESFVK

-611 YEILPAQTAATNTVR
+611 YEVLPAQAVATNTVR
-626 TTAAAVQAPLLQ
+626 TTAAAQGSVLQ
-638 TIAPYILVAALA
+638 TFAPYLLVAALA

>member
-1 MNLRIF
+1 MSWRIL
-7 LPALFLAAALL
+7 LPVLFLAAALL
-18 PVFPAPSAQTLMVVD
+18 PVFPAPSAQTLVVVD

-41 PEKVIPGD
+41 PEKAIPGD
-49 ENTQL
+49 ENIQL

-73 TPAYPGATLPFESW
+73 TSAYPGTALPFESW
-87 DGSDQIRA
+87 DGSDRIRA

-115 LKDTVPGRYPASVRL
+115 FKDTVPGRYPASVRL

-143 TSQTTDFFTIQIWPP
+143 TAQTTDFFTVQIWAP
-158 PVTDFLEARWFVDG
+158 PVTNFLEARWFVDG
-172 AESPVGPGTGVA
+172 AERPVGPGTGVA
-184 VLRIFIEAPKDTS
+184 VLKISIEAPKDTS
-197 ISNIEGRLIIPDG
+197 ISNIEGRLSLPEG

-225 GVVAAG
+225 GVVTAG

-240 VVSDQLKPGTYTFE
+240 LVSDQLKPGTYTFE

-269 ILIFPAEV
+269 TIIFPAEV
-277 YGREEL
+277 FGREEL
-283 GIESSSETVVKGG
+283 AIESSSETVIKGG
-296 LEYLPVKVRNKGTAA
+296 LGYLPVKVLNKGTAS
-311 AYNLNLEVRAEK
+311 AYNLDLEVRADK
-323 AGIQLLETSFELG
+323 TGILLLETSLELG
-336 VLSSGQEV
+336 VLSPGQEV
-344 DVRLPVYVE
+344 NVRLPVYVE

-362 VSATLS
+362 VTATLS
-368 YRDGHGN
+368 YRDGLGN
-375 PRSKQFKIP
+375 LRSKQFKIS

-395 AVETSQK
+395 AVEAGMK

-422 PISDVKITISTASS
+422 PISDVKITISTTSS

-457 HKISLTILS
+457 HKIRLTILS
-466 SPAAADS
+466 APAAADS
-473 ISLIKAYVE
+473 ISLIKASVE

-488 AIVEENFEIQLAVRA
+488 ALVVENFDVPVAVRA
-503 DLNIQ
+503 DLNLQ
-508 FKGLRLSPVKVR
+508 FKGLRLSPAKVR

-552 QPFGDTISFV
+552 QPFGDTLSFV

-600 GESFIK
+600 GESFVK

-611 YEILPAQTAATNTVR
+611 YEVLPAQAVATNTVR
-626 TTAAAVQAPLLQ
+626 TTAAAQGSMLQ
-638 TIAPYILVAALA
+638 TFAPYLLVAALA

>member
-1 MNLRIF
+1 MSWRIL
-7 LPALFLAAALL
+7 LPVLFLAAALL
-18 PVFPAPSAQTLMVVD
+18 PVFPAPSAQTLVVVD

-41 PEKVIPGD
+41 PEKAIPGD
-49 ENTQL
+49 ENIQL

-73 TPAYPGATLPFESW
+73 TPAYPGTALPFESW
-87 DGSDQIRA
+87 DGSDRIRA
-95 YMMQQIPPGS
+95 YLMQQIPPGS

-115 LKDTVPGRYPASVRL
+115 FKDTVPGRYPASVRL

-143 TSQTTDFFTIQIWPP
+143 TAQTTVFFTVQIWAP
-158 PVTDFLEARWFVDG
+158 PVTNFLEARWFVDG
-172 AESPVGPGTGVA
+172 AERPVGPGTGVA
-184 VLRIFIEAPKDTS
+184 VLKVSIEAPKDTS
-197 ISNIEGRLIIPDG
+197 ISNIEGRLSLPEG

-225 GVVAAG
+225 GVVTAG

-240 VVSDQLKPGTYTFE
+240 LVSDQLKPGTYTFE

-269 ILIFPAEV
+269 TIIFPAEV
-277 YGREEL
+277 FGREEL
-283 GIESSSETVVKGG
+283 AIESSSETVIKGG
-296 LEYLPVKVRNKGTAA
+296 LGYLPVKVLNKGTAS
-311 AYNLNLEVRAEK
+311 AYNLNLEVRADK
-323 AGIQLLETSFELG
+323 AGIQLLETSLELG
-336 VLSSGQEV
+336 VLSPGQEV
-344 DVRLPVYVE
+344 NVRLPVYVE

-362 VSATLS
+362 VTATLS
-368 YRDGHGN
+368 YRDGLGN
-375 PRSKQFKIP
+375 LRSKQFKIS

-395 AVETSQK
+395 AVEAGMK

-422 PISDVKITISTASS
+422 PISDVKITISTTSS

-457 HKISLTILS
+457 HKIRLTILS
-466 SPAAADS
+466 APAAADS
-473 ISLIKAYVE
+473 ISLIKASVE

-488 AIVEENFEIQLAVRA
+488 ALVVENFDVPVAVRA
-503 DLNIQ
+503 DLNLQ
-508 FKGLRLSPVKVR
+508 FKGLRLSPAKVR

-552 QPFGDTISFV
+552 QPFGDTLSFV

-600 GESFIK
+600 GESFVK

-611 YEILPAQTAATNTVR
+611 YEVLPAQAVATNTVR
-626 TTAAAVQAPLLQ
+626 TTAAAQGSVLQ
-638 TIAPYILVAALA
+638 TFAPYLLVAALA

-656 VRRRKKGR
+656 VRRRKKGP

>member
-1 MNLRIF
+1 
-7 LPALFLAAALL
+7 
-18 PVFPAPSAQTLMVVD
+18 VVVD

-41 PEKVIPGD
+41 PEKAIPGD
-49 ENTQL
+49 ENIQL

-73 TPAYPGATLPFESW
+73 TPAYPGTALPFESW
-87 DGSDQIRA
+87 DGSDRIRA

-143 TSQTTDFFTIQIWPP
+143 TAQTTDFFTVQIWAP
-158 PVTDFLEARWFVDG
+158 PVTNFLEARWFVDG
-172 AESPVGPGTGVA
+172 AERPVGPGTGVA
-184 VLRIFIEAPKDTS
+184 VLKVSIEAPKDTS
-197 ISNIEGRLIIPDG
+197 ISNIEGRLSLPEG

-225 GVVAAG
+225 GVVTAG

-240 VVSDQLKPGTYTFE
+240 LVSDQLKPGTYTFE

-269 ILIFPAEV
+269 TIIFPSEV
-277 YGREEL
+277 FGREEL
-283 GIESSSETVVKGG
+283 AIESSSETVIKGG
-296 LEYLPVKVRNKGTAA
+296 LGYLPVKVLNKGTAS
-311 AYNLNLEVRAEK
+311 AYNLNLEVRADK
-323 AGIQLLETSFELG
+323 AGIQLLETSLELG
-336 VLSSGQEV
+336 VLSPGQEV
-344 DVRLPVYVE
+344 NVRLPVYVE

-362 VSATLS
+362 VTATLS
-368 YRDGHGN
+368 YRDGLGN
-375 PRSKQFKIP
+375 LRSKQFKIS

-395 AVETSQK
+395 AVEAGMK

-412 ELSFTNRNPY
+412 ELSFTNRNPH
-422 PISDVKITISTASS
+422 PISDVKITISTTSS

-457 HKISLTILS
+457 HKIRLTILS
-466 SPAAADS
+466 APAAADS
-473 ISLIKAYVE
+473 ISLIKASVE

-488 AIVEENFEIQLAVRA
+488 ALVVENFDVPVAVRA
-503 DLNIQ
+503 DLNLQ
-508 FKGLRLSPVKVR
+508 FKGLRLSPAKVR

-552 QPFGDTISFV
+552 QPFGDTLSFV

-600 GESFIK
+600 GESFVK

-611 YEILPAQTAATNTVR
+611 YEVLPAQAVATNTVR
-626 TTAAAVQAPLLQ
+626 TTAAAQGSVLQ
-638 TIAPYILVAALA
+638 TFAPYLLVAALA

>member
-1 MNLRIF
+1 
-7 LPALFLAAALL
+7 
-18 PVFPAPSAQTLMVVD
+18 VVVD

-41 PEKVIPGD
+41 PEKAIPGD
-49 ENTQL
+49 ENIQL

-73 TPAYPGATLPFESW
+73 TPAYPGTALPFESW
-87 DGSDQIRA
+87 DGSDRIRA

-143 TSQTTDFFTIQIWPP
+143 TAQTTDFFTVQIWAP
-158 PVTDFLEARWFVDG
+158 PVTNFLEATWFVDG
-172 AESPVGPGTGVA
+172 AERPVGPGTGVA
-184 VLRIFIEAPKDTS
+184 VLKVSIEAPKDTS
-197 ISNIEGRLIIPDG
+197 ISNIEGRLSLPEG

-225 GVVAAG
+225 GVVTAG

-240 VVSDQLKPGTYTFE
+240 LVSDQLKPGTYTFE

-269 ILIFPAEV
+269 TIIFPAEV
-277 YGREEL
+277 FGREEL
-283 GIESSSETVVKGG
+283 AIESSSETVIKGG
-296 LEYLPVKVRNKGTAA
+296 LGYLPVKVLNKGTAS
-311 AYNLNLEVRAEK
+311 AYNLNLEVRADK
-323 AGIQLLETSFELG
+323 AGIQLLETSSELG
-336 VLSSGQEV
+336 VLSPGQEV
-344 DVRLPVYVE
+344 NVRLPVYVE

-362 VSATLS
+362 VTATLS
-368 YRDGHGN
+368 YRDGLGN
-375 PRSKQFKIP
+375 LRSKQFKIS

-395 AVETSQK
+395 AVEAGMK

-422 PISDVKITISTASS
+422 PISDVKITISTTSS

-457 HKISLTILS
+457 HKIRLTILS
-466 SPAAADS
+466 APAAADS
-473 ISLIKAYVE
+473 ISLIKASVE

-488 AIVEENFEIQLAVRA
+488 ALVVENFDVPVAVRA
-503 DLNIQ
+503 DLNLQ
-508 FKGLRLSPVKVR
+508 FKGLRLSPAKVR

-552 QPFGDTISFV
+552 QPFGDTLSFV

-600 GESFIK
+600 GESFVK

-611 YEILPAQTAATNTVR
+611 YEVLPAQAVATNTVR
-626 TTAAAVQAPLLQ
+626 TTAAAQGSVLQ
-638 TIAPYILVAALA
+638 TFAPYLLVAALA